1 MMTAGESEAGV
12 GSEEKNISFIISQL
26 REITGIH
33 DNRLLQK
40 ALRVSNRDI
49 NQAVSFLT
57 DESAREPSYN
67 AIANEPDNELSRAT
81 ANQTRR
87 SVIDLANN
95 EKADLQK
102 AIALSLRESEKLQEE
117 AEVAGENLE
126 ANQVGETNTTESKV
140 GLKRKRCEVWGDS
153 PNPHDRKRE
162 DNWPVG
168 LKNVGNTCW
177 FSAVIQSLFQL
188 PKFRQLV
195 LNYTVPKNPHENCR
209 SHAEQRNL
217 AFMQELRCL
226 FALMVAS
233 MRKYIDPSNAV
244 DLLKDA
250 FRSSEAQQDVS
261 EFTHK
266 LLDWLED
273 AFQMAANT
281 KNSSKKSQNPMVELF
296 YGTFL
301 AEGIHDGK
309 MFSNIETFGQYPLQ
323 VNGFDDLHQC
333 LEGAMVVGEIE
344 TLQSDQSVTSGQE
357 NWFTKL
363 PPVLTF
369 ELSRFEFN
377 QSLGRPEKIHK
388 RLEFPHIIYLDRY
401 LHKNKELTR
410 SRREE
415 VKRLKEQ
422 STVLQQRLE
431 RYMHYGSGPERY
443 PLTDMLQYVWEFT
456 KTKPSSVSPT
466 QDVVGTPPP
475 RSQPNTNSASAM
487 QISSSELPIAKMPET
502 PSPLNTPQAQHA
514 AVHKPFT
521 QSRPPMEMPAHP
533 APRHITAEELMFFE
547 NCLQR
552 WRAEVEQDIADLKDS
567 ITQITQSIDQMYMDS
582 SMCQVPYR
590 LHAVLVHEGQASA
603 GHYWAYTFDHSQ
615 NMWLKYN
622 DVSVAESSWEELQR
636 DSYGGSRNASA
647 YCLMYINDNIPQLIA
662 EGTDA
667 ETGQILEA
675 IHTLPPELR
684 QYVCEDNQHFMQELE
699 EWNEEQVRKIP
710 QKELVPAAEVQ
721 EPAVTLA
728 EEQTVACQ
736 QNTCSASAKHAIL
749 VKEQTAQAIEKA
761 ATSYENAG
769 AEAALKEPNTEQE
782 TKETGEKTAL
792 EPDPEP
798 EPEPEPEAEV
808 ETEAEAEPELEPEPK
823 QEPTREQEQPESTG
837 TQISE
842 VEIPNVGKVMVRHD
856 ADGYNEEEMLSPAM
870 QGIIL
875 AIVKS
880 REVYDRDGAEAGLIK
895 AFHEEY
901 SRLFDLAKD
910 KPTPQNDPRLQHV
923 LVYFFQNKASKRVIE
938 RTLLEQFAD
947 KNLSYD
953 ERSISIMKVAQSKL
967 KLIGPSDMDMQ
978 EYKEWHEDYSL
989 FRKVSVYLLTGL
1001 ECYQNGKCRES
1012 LTYLVHA
1019 YHSNLKLLKNGKNRG
1034 IDETLIAYYRRKCLL
1049 ELNACAADLF
1059 ESGDEN
1065 NVAEG
1070 LSIMNELVI
1079 PCMHLIVTNELSKED
1094 LAAVEM
1100 MRNHWCSYLGE
1111 DMDSQLQEK
1120 LTEFLPR
1127 LLDCSA
1133 EVRILR
1139 EPPKI
1144 RPNSPHDLCNR
1155 FAAVMESIHSTS
1167 PVTVK

>member
-1 MMTAGESEAGV
+1 MVVS
-12 GSEEKNISFIISQL
+12 KCRNLDRNICFIINQL

-40 ALRVSNRDI
+40 ALQVSNRDV

-57 DESAREPSYN
+57 DESAREPGYGATAS
-67 AIANEPDNELSRAT
+67 EPDNKSSGAT
-81 ANQTRR
+81 GSLPRG
-87 SVIDLANN
+87 SVIDLTND
-95 EKADLQK
+95 EKEDLQK
-102 AIALSLRESEKLQEE
+102 AIALSLRESEKLQKE
-117 AEVAGENLE
+117 AEIAAENQDTNQAGD
-126 ANQVGETNTTESKV
+126 TNASESKV

-162 DNWPVG
+162 DKWPVG

-188 PKFRQLV
+188 PEFRRLV
-195 LNYTVPKNPHENCR
+195 LNYTIPENPQENCR

-233 MRKYIDPSNAV
+233 KRKYIDPSNAV

-273 AFQMAANT
+273 AFQMATNR
-281 KNSSKKSQNPMVELF
+281 KNSHKKSQNPMVELF

-323 VNGFDDLHQC
+323 VNGFNDLHEC

-344 TLQSDQSVTSGQE
+344 TLHSDQSVTSGQE

-388 RLEFPHIIYLDRY
+388 KLEFPHIIYMDRY

-410 SRREE
+410 NRREE

-422 STVLQQRLE
+422 STALQQRLE
-431 RYMHYGSGPERY
+431 RYMNYGSGPERY
-443 PLTDMLQYVWEFT
+443 PLADMLQYVWEFT
-456 KTKPSSVSPT
+456 KTKPSCVPPT
-466 QDVVGTPPP
+466 QDIVGTLPTPAT
-475 RSQPNTNSASAM
+475 RCHPNTASGM
-487 QISSSELPIAKMPET
+487 QISSSESLIAETPET
-502 PSPLNTPQAQHA
+502 TRPPSTPQPPHA
-514 AVHKPFT
+514 TVHKPFT
-521 QSRPPMEMPAHP
+521 QTRPPMEMQAHP
-533 APRHITAEELMFFE
+533 APRHITAEELKFFE

-552 WRAEVEQDIADLKDS
+552 WRTEVEHDIADLKDS
-567 ITQITQSIDQMYMDS
+567 ITQISQSVEQMYMDS
-582 SMCQVPYR
+582 LVCQVPYR

-603 GHYWAYTFDHSQ
+603 GHYWAYIYDHSQ
-615 NMWLKYN
+615 SMWLKYN

-647 YCLMYINDNIPQLIA
+647 YCLMYINDNLPQLIA
-662 EGTDA
+662 EDTDV
-667 ETGQILEA
+667 ETGQILKA
-675 IHTLPPELR
+675 IHALPPELR
-684 QYVCEDNQHFMQELE
+684 QYVREDNQHFIQELD

-710 QKELVPAAEVQ
+710 QKELIATEEVQ
-721 EPAVTLA
+721 EPVVTLK
-728 EEQTVACQ
+728 EEEVVTCQ
-736 QNTCSASAKHAIL
+736 QNTCSVSAKHAAM

-761 ATSYENAG
+761 ATSYQSAG
-769 AEAALKEPNTEQE
+769 AEAALKESDTEQE
-782 TKETGEKTAL
+782 TRDTAV
-792 EPDPEP
+792 EP
-798 EPEPEPEAEV
+798 EPEPA
-808 ETEAEAEPELEPEPK
+808 
-823 QEPTREQEQPESTG
+823 REQVQQPESTA

-842 VEIPNVGKVMVRHD
+842 VEIPNVGTVTVRHD

-875 AIVKS
+875 AIAKS
-880 REVYDRDGAEAGLIK
+880 REVYDRDGAEAGFRK

-923 LVYFFQNKASKRVIE
+923 LIYFFQNKASKRVIE

-1034 IDETLIAYYRRKCLL
+1034 IDDTLIAYYRRKCLL

-1059 ESGDEN
+1059 ESGNEN
-1065 NVAEG
+1065 DVAEG
-1070 LSIMNELVI
+1070 FSIMNDMVI
-1079 PCMHLIVTNELSKED
+1079 PCMHLIVTNELAKED

-1111 DMDSQLQEK
+1111 DMDSRLQEK

>member
-1 MMTAGESEAGV
+1 MTAGESQSGAS
-12 GSEEKNISFIISQL
+12 SEDKNVCLVISQL

-33 DNRLLQK
+33 DTWLLQK
-40 ALRVSNRDI
+40 ALQVSNGDI

-57 DESAREPSYN
+57 DESAREPGYG
-67 AIANEPDNELSRAT
+67 AAANEPDAESSGVTDSQSRG
-81 ANQTRR
+81 
-87 SVIDLANN
+87 SVIDLTSD
-95 EKADLQK
+95 EKEDLQK
-102 AIALSLRESEKLQEE
+102 AIALSLRENKKLEKE
-117 AEVAGENLE
+117 AETAAENQDP
-126 ANQVGETNTTESKV
+126 NQVGDTNTGESKA
-140 GLKRKRCEVWGDS
+140 GLKRKRCEAWGDS

-162 DNWPVG
+162 DQWPVG

-195 LNYTVPKNPHENCR
+195 LNYTVSENPHGNCR
-209 SHAEQRNL
+209 NHTEQRNL
-217 AFMQELRCL
+217 AFMQELRYL

-233 MRKYIDPSNAV
+233 KRKYVDPSNAV
-244 DLLKDA
+244 ELLKDA

-273 AFQMAANT
+273 AFQMAASIT
-281 KNSSKKSQNPMVELF
+281 NSHKKSQNPMVELF

-323 VNGFDDLHQC
+323 VNGFNDLHEC

-344 TLQSDQSVTSGQE
+344 TLHSDPSVTSGQE

-388 RLEFPHIIYLDRY
+388 KLEFPHIIYMDRY

-431 RYMHYGSGPERY
+431 RYMNYGSGPDRF
-443 PLTDMLQYVWEFT
+443 PLADMLQYVWEFT
-456 KTKPSSVSPT
+456 KTKPSCVPPT
-466 QDVVGTPPP
+466 QDIAGTPTTPP
-475 RSQPNTNSASAM
+475 TRSHPNANMASAM
-487 QISSSELPIAKMPET
+487 QISSSESPITETPET
-502 PSPLNTPQAQHA
+502 ASPASTLQPQRAT
-514 AVHKPFT
+514 VHKPFT
-521 QSRPPMEMPAHP
+521 QTRPPMEMPAHP
-533 APRHITAEELMFFE
+533 APRHITAEELNFLE

-552 WRAEVEQDIADLKDS
+552 WRAEVEHDIADLKDS
-567 ITQITQSIDQMYMDS
+567 ITQIAQSIEQMYSDS
-582 SMCQVPYR
+582 LMCQVPYR

-603 GHYWAYTFDHSQ
+603 GHYWAYIYDHSQ

-622 DVSVAESSWEELQR
+622 DVSVAESSWEELQQ

-647 YCLMYINDNIPQLIA
+647 YCLMYIDDNLPQLIA
-662 EGTDA
+662 EDTDV
-667 ETGQILEA
+667 ETGQILKA
-675 IHTLPPELR
+675 IHALPPELR
-684 QYVCEDNQHFMQELE
+684 QYVREDNRHFMQELD

-721 EPAVTLA
+721 EPPVTLTK
-728 EEQTVACQ
+728 EQTVACQ
-736 QNTCSASAKHAIL
+736 QSTCSASAKHAVM

-769 AEAALKEPNTEQE
+769 AEAALKE
-782 TKETGEKTAL
+782 
-792 EPDPEP
+792 
-798 EPEPEPEAEV
+798 
-808 ETEAEAEPELEPEPK
+808 
-823 QEPTREQEQPESTG
+823 
-837 TQISE
+837 
-842 VEIPNVGKVMVRHD
+842 
-856 ADGYNEEEMLSPAM
+856 
-870 QGIIL
+870 
-875 AIVKS
+875 
-880 REVYDRDGAEAGLIK
+880 

-1034 IDETLIAYYRRKCLL
+1034 IDEMLIAYYRRKCLL
-1049 ELNACAADLF
+1049 ELNARAADLF

-1065 NVAEG
+1065 DVAEG
-1070 LSIMNELVI
+1070 LSIMNDLVI

-1111 DMDSQLQEK
+1111 DMDSRLQEK

>member
-1 MMTAGESEAGV
+1 MTAGESRPEQNGE
-12 GSEEKNISFIISQL
+12 GKNSCLIISQL
-26 REITGIH
+26 REITGVH

-40 ALRVSNRDI
+40 ALQVSNGDI

-57 DESAREPSYN
+57 DESAREPDYG
-67 AIANEPDNELSRAT
+67 ATATEPDSECSGTTDNHSRS
-81 ANQTRR
+81 
-87 SVIDLANN
+87 SVIDLTGD
-95 EKADLQK
+95 EKEDLQK
-102 AIALSLRESEKLQEE
+102 AIALSLKESNKLQKD
-117 AEVAGENLE
+117 AGIAIENRDPNQAGD
-126 ANQVGETNTTESKV
+126 ANAAESKA
-140 GLKRKRCEVWGDS
+140 GLKRKRCEAWGDS

-162 DNWPVG
+162 DQWPVG

-188 PKFRQLV
+188 PVFRRLV
-195 LNYTVPKNPHENCR
+195 LSYKVPENPHENCR
-209 SHAEQRNL
+209 SRTELRNL

-233 MRKYIDPSNAV
+233 KRKYVDPSNAV

-250 FRSSEAQQDVS
+250 FRSAEAQQDVS

-273 AFQMAANT
+273 SFQLAAST
-281 KNSSKKSQNPMVELF
+281 KNSCKTSQNPMVELF

-323 VNGFDDLHQC
+323 VNGFNDLHEC

-344 TLQSDQSVTSGQE
+344 TLHSDQSVRSGQE

-388 RLEFPHIIYLDRY
+388 KLEFPHIIYMDRY

-415 VKRLKEQ
+415 VKKLKEQ
-422 STVLQQRLE
+422 STVLLQRLE
-431 RYMHYGSGPERY
+431 RYMNYGSGPSRF
-443 PLTDMLQYVWEFT
+443 PLADMLQYVWEFAST
-456 KTKPSSVSPT
+456 QPSSIPPT
-466 QDVVGTPPP
+466 QDATIISPPKP
-475 RSQPNTNSASAM
+475 QPDTNVALPMPVSHSELNAELPGSASTT
-487 QISSSELPIAKMPET
+487 S
-502 PSPLNTPQAQHA
+502 TPQLQRATL
-514 AVHKPFT
+514 HKPFT
-521 QSRPPMEMPAHP
+521 QTKPPMEMPAHP
-533 APRHITAEELMFFE
+533 APRHITAEELTFLE

-552 WRAEVEQDIADLKDS
+552 WRAEVEHDIADLKNKIIQIKHS
-567 ITQITQSIDQMYMDS
+567 IEQMYMDS
-582 SMCQVPYR
+582 LMCQVPYR

-603 GHYWAYTFDHSQ
+603 GHYWAYIYDHSKKI
-615 NMWLKYN
+615 WLKYN
-622 DVSVAESSWEELQR
+622 DVSVSVSSWEELQR

-647 YCLMYINDNIPQLIA
+647 YCLMYINDNLPQLIA
-662 EGTDA
+662 EDTDV
-667 ETGQILEA
+667 ETGQILRS
-675 IHTLPPELR
+675 IHALPLELVEFVR
-684 QYVCEDNQHFMQELE
+684 EDNQHFLQELE
-699 EWNEEQVRKIP
+699 EWNDEQVRKIP
-710 QKELVPAAEVQ
+710 QKELVPMPQVQ
-721 EPAVTLA
+721 EPTDSAT
-728 EEQTVACQ
+728 EEQTVASQ
-736 QNTCSASAKHAIL
+736 QSTCSASAKHAVM
-749 VKEQTAQAIEKA
+749 VKDQTAQAIEKA
-761 ATSYENAG
+761 ATSYENVG
-769 AEAALKEPNTEQE
+769 AEAALKE
-782 TKETGEKTAL
+782 
-792 EPDPEP
+792 
-798 EPEPEPEAEV
+798 
-808 ETEAEAEPELEPEPK
+808 
-823 QEPTREQEQPESTG
+823 
-837 TQISE
+837 
-842 VEIPNVGKVMVRHD
+842 
-856 ADGYNEEEMLSPAM
+856 
-870 QGIIL
+870 
-875 AIVKS
+875 
-880 REVYDRDGAEAGLIK
+880 

-953 ERSISIMKVAQSKL
+953 ERSISIMKVAQTKL

-989 FRKVSVYLLTGL
+989 FRKVSVYFLTGL

-1034 IDETLIAYYRRKCLL
+1034 VDEALIAFYRRKCLL
-1049 ELNACAADLF
+1049 ELNAYAANLF
-1059 ESGDEN
+1059 ESGSESD
-1065 NVAEG
+1065 VAEG
-1070 LSIMNELVI
+1070 LSIMNDLVI

-1111 DMDSQLQEK
+1111 DMDSHLQEK

-1127 LLDCSA
+1127 LLDCSV

>member
-1 MMTAGESEAGV
+1 MTAGESRAERSV
-12 GSEEKNISFIISQL
+12 DNNKTSCLIISQL
-26 REITGIH
+26 REITGVH
-33 DNRLLQK
+33 NNQLLQK
-40 ALRVSNRDI
+40 AIQISGGDI

-57 DESAREPSYN
+57 GESAREPDDGVS
-67 AIANEPDNELSRAT
+67 ANEAESESSGATDNQSRG
-81 ANQTRR
+81 
-87 SVIDLANN
+87 SVIDLTGD
-95 EKADLQK
+95 EKEDLQK
-102 AIALSLRESEKLQEE
+102 AIALSLRDSDKKESGT
-117 AEVAGENLE
+117 GENQDLDQ
-126 ANQVGETNTTESKV
+126 AGDVSGGESKA
-140 GLKRKRCEVWGDS
+140 GLKRRRCEAWGDS
-153 PNPHDRKRE
+153 PNPHDRKR
-162 DNWPVG
+162 DDKWPVG

-188 PKFRQLV
+188 PVFRRLV
-195 LNYTVPKNPHENCR
+195 LSYKVPQNLHQACR
-209 SHAEQRNL
+209 SHTELRNL

-233 MRKYIDPSNAV
+233 KRKYADPSSAV
-244 DLLKDA
+244 ELLKDA

-273 AFQMAANT
+273 AFQLTASA
-281 KNSSKKSQNPMVELF
+281 KNLHKKTQNPMVELF

-323 VNGFDDLHQC
+323 VNGFDDLHEC

-344 TLQSDQSVTSGQE
+344 TLHSDQSVRSGQE

-388 RLEFPHIIYLDRY
+388 KLEFPGIVYMDRY

-415 VKRLKEQ
+415 VKMLKEQ

-431 RYMHYGSGPERY
+431 RYLNYGSGRSGF
-443 PLTDMLQYVWEFT
+443 PLADMLQYVWEFAS
-456 KTKPSSVSPT
+456 TKPSIVPPT
-466 QDVVGTPPP
+466 QDTVATSLPKTPPDTSLTLPVQTSLAELTAAEPAEDTGPVGT
-475 RSQPNTNSASAM
+475 
-487 QISSSELPIAKMPET
+487 
-502 PSPLNTPQAQHA
+502 AQLQRA
-514 AVHKPFT
+514 TLHKPFT
-521 QSRPPMEMPAHP
+521 QSNPPMEMPAHP
-533 APRHITAEELMFFE
+533 APRNITAHELAFLD

-552 WRAEVEQDIADLKDS
+552 WRAEVENDITDLKNK
-567 ITQITQSIDQMYMDS
+567 INEIKHSIDQMYTDS
-582 SMCQVPYR
+582 LMCQVPYR

-603 GHYWAYTFDHSQ
+603 GHYWAYIYDHSE

-622 DVSVAESSWEELQR
+622 DLLVAVSSWDELQR

-647 YCLMYINDNIPQLIA
+647 YCLMYINDNLPQLIA
-662 EGTDA
+662 EDTDV
-667 ETGQILEA
+667 ETGQSLRS
-675 IHTLPPELR
+675 IHTLPPELVE
-684 QYVCEDNQHFMQELE
+684 YVREDNRHFMQELE
-699 EWNEEQVRKIP
+699 EWNDEQVRKIP
-710 QKELVPAAEVQ
+710 QKELVAMSAEQ
-721 EPAVTLA
+721 EAGGSTA
-728 EEQTVACQ
+728 EEESVASQQT
-736 QNTCSASAKHAIL
+736 TCCASAKHAVM
-749 VKEQTAQAIEKA
+749 VKDQTAQAIEKA
-761 ATSYENAG
+761 ATSYENVG
-769 AEAALKEPNTEQE
+769 AKAALKE
-782 TKETGEKTAL
+782 
-792 EPDPEP
+792 
-798 EPEPEPEAEV
+798 
-808 ETEAEAEPELEPEPK
+808 
-823 QEPTREQEQPESTG
+823 
-837 TQISE
+837 
-842 VEIPNVGKVMVRHD
+842 
-856 ADGYNEEEMLSPAM
+856 
-870 QGIIL
+870 
-875 AIVKS
+875 
-880 REVYDRDGAEAGLIK
+880 

-910 KPTPQNDPRLQHV
+910 EPTPQNDPRLQHV
-923 LVYFFQNKASKRVIE
+923 LVYFFQNEASKRVIE

-953 ERSISIMKVAQSKL
+953 ERSISIMKVAQTKL
-967 KLIGPSDMDMQ
+967 NLIGPSDMDMK
-978 EYKEWHEDYSL
+978 EYKEWHDDYSL
-989 FRKVSVYLLTGL
+989 FRKVSVYFLTGL

-1019 YHSNLKLLKNGKNRG
+1019 YHSNLKLLKNGKKRG
-1034 IDETLIAYYRRKCLL
+1034 VDETLIGYYRRKCLL
-1049 ELNACAADLF
+1049 ELNAHAAQLF
-1059 ESGDEN
+1059 ESGNESD
-1065 NVAEG
+1065 VAEG
-1070 LSIMNELVI
+1070 LSIMNDQVI
-1079 PCMHLIVTNELSKED
+1079 PCMHLIVNHELSEED
-1094 LAAVEM
+1094 LGAVEM
-1100 MRNHWCSYLGE
+1100 MRNHWCSFLGE
-1111 DMDSQLQEK
+1111 DMDSHLQEK

>member
-67 AIANEPDNELSRAT
+67 AIANEPDNESSRAT

-188 PKFRQLV
+188 PRFRQLV

-487 QISSSELPIAKMPET
+487 QISSSELPIAKIPET

-547 NCLQR
+547 SCLQR

-710 QKELVPAAEVQ
+710 QKELVPTAEVQ
-721 EPAVTLA
+721 EPAVTLTK
-728 EEQTVACQ
+728 EQTVACQ

-769 AEAALKEPNTEQE
+769 AEAALKE
-782 TKETGEKTAL
+782 
-792 EPDPEP
+792 
-798 EPEPEPEAEV
+798 
-808 ETEAEAEPELEPEPK
+808 
-823 QEPTREQEQPESTG
+823 
-837 TQISE
+837 
-842 VEIPNVGKVMVRHD
+842 
-856 ADGYNEEEMLSPAM
+856 
-870 QGIIL
+870 
-875 AIVKS
+875 
-880 REVYDRDGAEAGLIK
+880 

-1065 NVAEG
+1065 SVAEG

-1111 DMDSQLQEK
+1111 DMDSRLQEK

>member
-1 MMTAGESEAGV
+1 MTAGESRPEQTG
-12 GSEEKNISFIISQL
+12 EEKNSCLIISQL
-26 REITGIH
+26 REITGVH
-33 DNRLLQK
+33 DNWLLQK
-40 ALRVSNRDI
+40 ALQVSNGDI

-57 DESAREPSYN
+57 DESAREPDYG
-67 AIANEPDNELSRAT
+67 ATATEPDSECSGTTDNHSRS
-81 ANQTRR
+81 
-87 SVIDLANN
+87 SVIDLTGD
-95 EKADLQK
+95 EKEDLQK
-102 AIALSLRESEKLQEE
+102 AIALSLKESNKLQKE
-117 AEVAGENLE
+117 AGIAVENQDPNQAGD
-126 ANQVGETNTTESKV
+126 ANAAESKA

-162 DNWPVG
+162 DQWPVG

-188 PKFRQLV
+188 PVFRRLV
-195 LNYTVPKNPHENCR
+195 LSYKVPENPHENCR
-209 SHAEQRNL
+209 SRTELRNL

-233 MRKYIDPSNAV
+233 KRKYVDPSNAV

-250 FRSSEAQQDVS
+250 FRSAEAQQQDVS

-273 AFQMAANT
+273 SFQLAAST
-281 KNSSKKSQNPMVELF
+281 KNSCKTTQNPMVELF

-323 VNGFDDLHQC
+323 VNGFNDLHEC

-344 TLQSDQSVTSGQE
+344 TLHSDQSVRSGQE

-388 RLEFPHIIYLDRY
+388 KLEFPHIIYMDRY

-415 VKRLKEQ
+415 VKKLKEQ
-422 STVLQQRLE
+422 SAVLLQRLE
-431 RYMHYGSGPERY
+431 RYMNYGSGPSRF
-443 PLTDMLQYVWEFT
+443 PLADMLQYVWEFAST
-456 KTKPSSVSPT
+456 QPSSMPPT
-466 QDVVGTPPP
+466 QDATITPPP
-475 RSQPNTNSASAM
+475 KPQPDTNVALPMPVSHSELTNAELPESASPT
-487 QISSSELPIAKMPET
+487 S
-502 PSPLNTPQAQHA
+502 TPQLQRATL
-514 AVHKPFT
+514 HKPFT
-521 QSRPPMEMPAHP
+521 QTKPPMEMPAHP
-533 APRHITAEELMFFE
+533 APRHITAEELTFLE

-552 WRAEVEQDIADLKDS
+552 WRAEVEHDIADLKNK
-567 ITQITQSIDQMYMDS
+567 ITQIKHSIEQMYTDS
-582 SMCQVPYR
+582 LMCQVPYR

-603 GHYWAYTFDHSQ
+603 GHYWAYIYDHSKKI
-615 NMWLKYN
+615 WLKYN
-622 DVSVAESSWEELQR
+622 DVSVSVSSWEELQR

-647 YCLMYINDNIPQLIA
+647 YCLMYINDNLPQLIA
-662 EGTDA
+662 EDTDV
-667 ETGQILEA
+667 ETGQILRS
-675 IHTLPPELR
+675 IHALPPELVEF
-684 QYVCEDNQHFMQELE
+684 VCEDNQHFLQELE
-699 EWNEEQVRKIP
+699 EWNDEQVRKIP
-710 QKELVPAAEVQ
+710 QKELVPMPQVQ
-721 EPAVTLA
+721 EPTGSAT
-728 EEQTVACQ
+728 EEQTVASQ
-736 QNTCSASAKHAIL
+736 QSTCSASAKHAVM
-749 VKEQTAQAIEKA
+749 VKDQTAQAIEKA
-761 ATSYENAG
+761 ATSYENVG
-769 AEAALKEPNTEQE
+769 AEAALKE
-782 TKETGEKTAL
+782 
-792 EPDPEP
+792 
-798 EPEPEPEAEV
+798 
-808 ETEAEAEPELEPEPK
+808 
-823 QEPTREQEQPESTG
+823 
-837 TQISE
+837 
-842 VEIPNVGKVMVRHD
+842 
-856 ADGYNEEEMLSPAM
+856 
-870 QGIIL
+870 
-875 AIVKS
+875 
-880 REVYDRDGAEAGLIK
+880 

-953 ERSISIMKVAQSKL
+953 ERSISIMKVAQTKL

-989 FRKVSVYLLTGL
+989 FRKVSVYFLTGL

-1019 YHSNLKLLKNGKNRG
+1019 YHSNLKLLKNGENRG
-1034 IDETLIAYYRRKCLL
+1034 VDEALIAFYRRKCLL
-1049 ELNACAADLF
+1049 ELNAYAANLF
-1059 ESGDEN
+1059 ESGSESD
-1065 NVAEG
+1065 VAEG
-1070 LSIMNELVI
+1070 LSIMNDLVI

-1111 DMDSQLQEK
+1111 DMDSHLQEK

-1127 LLDCSA
+1127 LLDCSV

>member
-1 MMTAGESEAGV
+1 MTAGESRPEHSG
-12 GSEEKNISFIISQL
+12 EEKNGCLIISQL
-26 REITGIH
+26 REITGVH

-40 ALRVSNRDI
+40 ALQVSNGDI

-57 DESAREPSYN
+57 DESAREPDYG
-67 AIANEPDNELSRAT
+67 ATANEPDSECSGATDNQSRG
-81 ANQTRR
+81 
-87 SVIDLANN
+87 SVIDLTGD
-95 EKADLQK
+95 EKEDLQK
-102 AIALSLRESEKLQEE
+102 AIALSLKESDKLQKE
-117 AEVAGENLE
+117 AGIVVENQDLNQAGDANAGE
-126 ANQVGETNTTESKV
+126 SKA
-140 GLKRKRCEVWGDS
+140 GLKRKRCEAWGDS

-162 DNWPVG
+162 DKWPVG

-188 PKFRQLV
+188 PVFRRLV
-195 LNYTVPKNPHENCR
+195 LSYKVPENPHENCR
-209 SHAEQRNL
+209 SHTELRNL

-226 FALMVAS
+226 FALLVAS
-233 MRKYIDPSNAV
+233 KRKYVDPSNAV
-244 DLLKDA
+244 ELLKDA

-273 AFQMAANT
+273 AFQLAAST
-281 KNSSKKSQNPMVELF
+281 KNLHKKLQNPMVELF

-323 VNGFDDLHQC
+323 VNGFNDLHEC

-344 TLQSDQSVTSGQE
+344 TLHSDQSVRSGQE

-388 RLEFPHIIYLDRY
+388 KLEFPHIIYMDRY

-415 VKRLKEQ
+415 VKKLKEQ

-431 RYMHYGSGPERY
+431 RYMNYGSGPSRF
-443 PLTDMLQYVWEFT
+443 PLADMLQYVWEFAS
-456 KTKPSSVSPT
+456 TKPSSVPPT
-466 QDVVGTPPP
+466 QDAVMTSPPKQ
-475 RSQPNTNSASAM
+475 QPDTNVALPL
-487 QISSSELPIAKMPET
+487 QISVSELTTAELPET
-502 PSPLNTPQAQHA
+502 ASPASPTSTPQLQRATL
-514 AVHKPFT
+514 HKPFT
-521 QSRPPMEMPAHP
+521 QTKPPMEMPAHP
-533 APRHITAEELMFFE
+533 APRHITAEEFTFLDS
-547 NCLQR
+547 CLQR
-552 WRAEVEQDIADLKDS
+552 WRAEVELDIADLKNR
-567 ITQITQSIDQMYMDS
+567 ITQIKHSIEQMYMDS
-582 SMCQVPYR
+582 LMCQVPYR

-603 GHYWAYTFDHSQ
+603 GHYWAYIYDHSEKI
-615 NMWLKYN
+615 WLKYN
-622 DVSVAESSWEELQR
+622 DVSVAVSSWEELQR

-647 YCLMYINDNIPQLIA
+647 YCLMYINDNLPQLIA
-662 EGTDA
+662 EDTDV
-667 ETGQILEA
+667 ETGQILRS
-675 IHTLPPELR
+675 IHALPPELVAFVR
-684 QYVCEDNQHFMQELE
+684 EDNRRFMQELE
-699 EWNEEQVRKIP
+699 EWNDEQVRKIP
-710 QKELVPAAEVQ
+710 QKELVPMAQVQ
-721 EPAVTLA
+721 EPTDSAT
-728 EEQTVACQ
+728 EEQTVASQ
-736 QNTCSASAKHAIL
+736 QSTCSASAKHAVM
-749 VKEQTAQAIEKA
+749 VKDQTAQAIEKA
-761 ATSYENAG
+761 ATSYENVG
-769 AEAALKEPNTEQE
+769 AEAALK
-782 TKETGEKTAL
+782 
-792 EPDPEP
+792 
-798 EPEPEPEAEV
+798 
-808 ETEAEAEPELEPEPK
+808 
-823 QEPTREQEQPESTG
+823 
-837 TQISE
+837 
-842 VEIPNVGKVMVRHD
+842 
-856 ADGYNEEEMLSPAM
+856 EEMLSPAM

-875 AIVKS
+875 AIAKS
-880 REVYDRDGAEAGLIK
+880 RQVYDRDGAEAGLIK

-923 LVYFFQNKASKRVIE
+923 LIYFFQNKASKRVIE

-953 ERSISIMKVAQSKL
+953 ERSISIMKVAQTKL

-1034 IDETLIAYYRRKCLL
+1034 VDETLIAFYRRKCLL
-1049 ELNACAADLF
+1049 ELNAHAAHLF
-1059 ESGDEN
+1059 ESGNESD
-1065 NVAEG
+1065 VAEG
-1070 LSIMNELVI
+1070 LSIMNDLVI

-1111 DMDSQLQEK
+1111 DMDSHLQEK

-1127 LLDCSA
+1127 LLDCSV

>member
-1 MMTAGESEAGV
+1 MTAGESRPEQTG
-12 GSEEKNISFIISQL
+12 EEKNSCLIISQL
-26 REITGIH
+26 REITGVH

-40 ALRVSNRDI
+40 ALQVSNGDI

-57 DESAREPSYN
+57 DESAREPDYG
-67 AIANEPDNELSRAT
+67 ATATEPDSECSGTTDNHSRS
-81 ANQTRR
+81 
-87 SVIDLANN
+87 SVIDLTGD
-95 EKADLQK
+95 EKEDLQK
-102 AIALSLRESEKLQEE
+102 AIALSLKESNKLQKE
-117 AEVAGENLE
+117 AGIAVENQDPSQAGD
-126 ANQVGETNTTESKV
+126 ANAAESKA

-162 DNWPVG
+162 DQWPVG

-188 PKFRQLV
+188 PVFRRLV
-195 LNYTVPKNPHENCR
+195 LSYKVPENPHENCR
-209 SHAEQRNL
+209 SRTELRNL

-233 MRKYIDPSNAV
+233 KRKYVDPSNAV

-250 FRSSEAQQDVS
+250 FRSAEAQQDVS

-273 AFQMAANT
+273 SFQLAAST
-281 KNSSKKSQNPMVELF
+281 KNSCKTTQNPMVELF

-323 VNGFDDLHQC
+323 VNGFNDLHEC

-344 TLQSDQSVTSGQE
+344 TLHSDQSVRSGQE

-388 RLEFPHIIYLDRY
+388 KLEFPHIIYMDRY

-415 VKRLKEQ
+415 VKKLKEQ
-422 STVLQQRLE
+422 SAVLLQRLE
-431 RYMHYGSGPERY
+431 RYMNYGSGPSRF
-443 PLTDMLQYVWEFT
+443 PLADMLQYVWEFAST
-456 KTKPSSVSPT
+456 QPSSMPPT
-466 QDVVGTPPP
+466 QDATITSPPKP
-475 RSQPNTNSASAM
+475 QPDTNVALPMPVSHSELTNAELPESASPT
-487 QISSSELPIAKMPET
+487 S
-502 PSPLNTPQAQHA
+502 TPQLQRATL
-514 AVHKPFT
+514 HKPFT
-521 QSRPPMEMPAHP
+521 QTKPPMEMPAHP
-533 APRHITAEELMFFE
+533 APRHITAEELTFLE

-552 WRAEVEQDIADLKDS
+552 WRAEVEHDIADLKNK
-567 ITQITQSIDQMYMDS
+567 ITQIKHSIEQMYTDS
-582 SMCQVPYR
+582 LMCQVPYR

-603 GHYWAYTFDHSQ
+603 GHYWAYIYDHSKKI
-615 NMWLKYN
+615 WLKYN
-622 DVSVAESSWEELQR
+622 DVSVSVSSWEELQR

-647 YCLMYINDNIPQLIA
+647 YCLMYINDNLPQLIA
-662 EGTDA
+662 EDTDV
-667 ETGQILEA
+667 ETGQILRS
-675 IHTLPPELR
+675 IHALPPELVEF
-684 QYVCEDNQHFMQELE
+684 VCEDNRHFLQELE
-699 EWNEEQVRKIP
+699 EWNDEQVRKIP
-710 QKELVPAAEVQ
+710 QKELVPMPQVQ
-721 EPAVTLA
+721 EPTGSAT
-728 EEQTVACQ
+728 EEQTVASQ
-736 QNTCSASAKHAIL
+736 QSTCSASAKHAVM
-749 VKEQTAQAIEKA
+749 VKDQTAQAIEKA
-761 ATSYENAG
+761 ATSYENVG
-769 AEAALKEPNTEQE
+769 AEAALKE
-782 TKETGEKTAL
+782 
-792 EPDPEP
+792 
-798 EPEPEPEAEV
+798 
-808 ETEAEAEPELEPEPK
+808 
-823 QEPTREQEQPESTG
+823 
-837 TQISE
+837 
-842 VEIPNVGKVMVRHD
+842 
-856 ADGYNEEEMLSPAM
+856 
-870 QGIIL
+870 
-875 AIVKS
+875 
-880 REVYDRDGAEAGLIK
+880 

-953 ERSISIMKVAQSKL
+953 ERSISIMKVAQTKL

-989 FRKVSVYLLTGL
+989 FRKVSVYFLTGL

-1034 IDETLIAYYRRKCLL
+1034 VDEALIAFYRRKCLL
-1049 ELNACAADLF
+1049 ELNAYAANLF
-1059 ESGDEN
+1059 ESGSESD
-1065 NVAEG
+1065 VAEG
-1070 LSIMNELVI
+1070 LSIMNDLVI

-1111 DMDSQLQEK
+1111 DMDSHLQEK

-1127 LLDCSA
+1127 LLDCSV

>member
-1 MMTAGESEAGV
+1 MTAGESQPGQS
-12 GSEEKNISFIISQL
+12 SEEKNDCLVISQL

-33 DNRLLQK
+33 DNRLLQQ
-40 ALRVSNRDI
+40 ALQVSSGDI

-57 DESAREPSYN
+57 DESAREPGYG
-67 AIANEPDNELSRAT
+67 ATANEPDDECSGATDHQSRG
-81 ANQTRR
+81 
-87 SVIDLANN
+87 SVIDLTGD

-102 AIALSLRESEKLQEE
+102 AIALSLRESKKLQKEDGIA
-117 AEVAGENLE
+117 AENQDPNQAGDANAGEGK
-126 ANQVGETNTTESKV
+126 A
-140 GLKRKRCEVWGDS
+140 GLKRKRCEAWGDS

-162 DNWPVG
+162 DKWPVG

-188 PKFRQLV
+188 PEFRRLV
-195 LNYTVPKNPHENCR
+195 LNYTVPESPHENSR
-209 SHAEQRNL
+209 SHTEQRNL

-233 MRKYIDPSNAV
+233 KRKYVDPSSAV
-244 DLLKDA
+244 ELLKDA

-273 AFQMAANT
+273 AFQMAANI
-281 KNSSKKSQNPMVELF
+281 KNSHKKSQNPMVELF

-323 VNGFDDLHQC
+323 VNGFNDLHEC
-333 LEGAMVVGEIE
+333 LGGAMVVGEIE
-344 TLQSDQSVTSGQE
+344 TLHSDQSVRSGQE

-388 RLEFPHIIYLDRY
+388 KLEFPHIIYMDRY

-415 VKRLKEQ
+415 VKKLKEQ

-431 RYMHYGSGPERY
+431 RYMNYGSGPDRF
-443 PLTDMLQYVWEFT
+443 PLADMLQYVWEFAS
-456 KTKPSSVSPT
+456 TKPSRVPPT
-466 QDVVGTPPP
+466 QDIMVTPPP
-475 RSQPNTNSASAM
+475 QPTRSQPNANVASPM
-487 QISSSELPIAKMPET
+487 QTSPSESTVAEPPET
-502 PSPLNTPQAQHA
+502 GSPPNTPQLQRSI
-514 AVHKPFT
+514 VHKPFT
-521 QSRPPMEMPAHP
+521 QTRPPMEMPAHP
-533 APRHITAEELMFFE
+533 APRHVTGEELDFLE
-547 NCLQR
+547 SCLQR
-552 WRAEVEQDIADLKDS
+552 WRGEVELDIADLKDS
-567 ITQITQSIDQMYMDS
+567 ITQIAQSVEQMYTDS
-582 SMCQVPYR
+582 LMCQVPYR

-603 GHYWAYTFDHSQ
+603 GHYWAYIYDHSQ
-615 NMWLKYN
+615 NIWLKYN
-622 DVSVAESSWEELQR
+622 DVSVVESSWEELQR

-647 YCLMYINDNIPQLIA
+647 YCLIYINDNLPQLIA
-662 EGTDA
+662 EDTDV
-667 ETGQILEA
+667 ETGQILKA
-675 IHTLPPELR
+675 IHALPPELR
-684 QYVCEDNQHFMQELE
+684 QYVREDNRHFMQELE
-699 EWNEEQVRKIP
+699 EWNEELVRKIP
-710 QKELVPAAEVQ
+710 QKELVPTAEVQ
-721 EPAVTLA
+721 EPLVTVT
-728 EEQTVACQ
+728 EEQTLACQ
-736 QNTCSASAKHAIL
+736 QSSCSASAEHAVM

-761 ATSYENAG
+761 AISYKNVG
-769 AEAALKEPNTEQE
+769 AEAAL
-782 TKETGEKTAL
+782 
-792 EPDPEP
+792 
-798 EPEPEPEAEV
+798 
-808 ETEAEAEPELEPEPK
+808 
-823 QEPTREQEQPESTG
+823 R
-837 TQISE
+837 
-842 VEIPNVGKVMVRHD
+842 
-856 ADGYNEEEMLSPAM
+856 EEMLSPAM
-870 QGIIL
+870 QGVIL
-875 AIVKS
+875 AIAKS
-880 REVYDRDGAEAGLIK
+880 RQVFDMDGPEAGLIK

-953 ERSISIMKVAQSKL
+953 ERSISIMKVAQTKL

-978 EYKEWHEDYSL
+978 EYKRWHEDYSL

-1019 YHSNLKLLKNGKNRG
+1019 FHSNLKLLKNGKNRG

-1049 ELNACAADLF
+1049 ELNANAADLF
-1059 ESGDEN
+1059 ESGDDSD
-1065 NVAEG
+1065 VAEG
-1070 LSIMNELVI
+1070 LSIMNDLVI

>member
-1 MMTAGESEAGV
+1 MTAGESRPEHSG
-12 GSEEKNISFIISQL
+12 EEKNGCLIISQL
-26 REITGIH
+26 REITGVH

-40 ALRVSNRDI
+40 ALQVSNGDI

-57 DESAREPSYN
+57 DESAREPDYG
-67 AIANEPDNELSRAT
+67 ATANEPDSECSGATDNQSRG
-81 ANQTRR
+81 
-87 SVIDLANN
+87 SVIDLTGD
-95 EKADLQK
+95 EKEDLQK
-102 AIALSLRESEKLQEE
+102 AIALSLKESDKLQKE
-117 AEVAGENLE
+117 AGIVVENQDLNQAGDANAGE
-126 ANQVGETNTTESKV
+126 SKA
-140 GLKRKRCEVWGDS
+140 GLKRKRCEAWGDS

-162 DNWPVG
+162 DKWPVG

-188 PKFRQLV
+188 PVFRRLV
-195 LNYTVPKNPHENCR
+195 LSYKVPENPHENCR
-209 SHAEQRNL
+209 SHTELRNL

-226 FALMVAS
+226 FALLVAS
-233 MRKYIDPSNAV
+233 KRKYVDPSNAV
-244 DLLKDA
+244 ELLKDA

-273 AFQMAANT
+273 AFQLAAST
-281 KNSSKKSQNPMVELF
+281 KNLHKKLQNPMVELF

-323 VNGFDDLHQC
+323 VNGFNDLHEC

-344 TLQSDQSVTSGQE
+344 TLHSDQSVRSGQE

-388 RLEFPHIIYLDRY
+388 KLEFPHIIYMDRY

-415 VKRLKEQ
+415 VKKLKEQ

-431 RYMHYGSGPERY
+431 RYMNYGSGPSRF
-443 PLTDMLQYVWEFT
+443 PLADMLQYVWEFAS
-456 KTKPSSVSPT
+456 TKPSSVPPT
-466 QDVVGTPPP
+466 QDAVMTSPPKQ
-475 RSQPNTNSASAM
+475 QPDTNVALPL
-487 QISSSELPIAKMPET
+487 QISVSELTTAELPET
-502 PSPLNTPQAQHA
+502 ASPASPTSTPQLQRATL
-514 AVHKPFT
+514 HKPFT
-521 QSRPPMEMPAHP
+521 QTKPPMEMPAHP
-533 APRHITAEELMFFE
+533 APRHITAEEFTFLDS
-547 NCLQR
+547 CLQR
-552 WRAEVEQDIADLKDS
+552 WRAEVELDIADLKNR
-567 ITQITQSIDQMYMDS
+567 ITQIKHSIEQMYMDS
-582 SMCQVPYR
+582 LMCQVPYR

-603 GHYWAYTFDHSQ
+603 GHYWAYIYDHSEKI
-615 NMWLKYN
+615 WLKYN
-622 DVSVAESSWEELQR
+622 DVSVAVSSWEELQR

-647 YCLMYINDNIPQLIA
+647 YCLMYINDNLPQLIA
-662 EGTDA
+662 EDTDV
-667 ETGQILEA
+667 ETGQILRS
-675 IHTLPPELR
+675 IHALPPELVAFVR
-684 QYVCEDNQHFMQELE
+684 EDNRRFMQELE
-699 EWNEEQVRKIP
+699 EWNDEQVRKIP
-710 QKELVPAAEVQ
+710 QKELVPMAQVQ
-721 EPAVTLA
+721 EPTDSAT
-728 EEQTVACQ
+728 EEQTVASQ
-736 QNTCSASAKHAIL
+736 QSTCSASAKHAVM
-749 VKEQTAQAIEKA
+749 VKDQTAQAIEKA
-761 ATSYENAG
+761 ATSYENVG
-769 AEAALKEPNTEQE
+769 AEAALKE
-782 TKETGEKTAL
+782 
-792 EPDPEP
+792 
-798 EPEPEPEAEV
+798 
-808 ETEAEAEPELEPEPK
+808 
-823 QEPTREQEQPESTG
+823 
-837 TQISE
+837 
-842 VEIPNVGKVMVRHD
+842 
-856 ADGYNEEEMLSPAM
+856 
-870 QGIIL
+870 
-875 AIVKS
+875 
-880 REVYDRDGAEAGLIK
+880 

-923 LVYFFQNKASKRVIE
+923 LIYFFQNKASKRVIE

-953 ERSISIMKVAQSKL
+953 ERSISIMKVAQTKL

-1034 IDETLIAYYRRKCLL
+1034 VDETLIAFYRRKCLL
-1049 ELNACAADLF
+1049 ELNAHAAHLF
-1059 ESGDEN
+1059 ESGNESD
-1065 NVAEG
+1065 VAEG
-1070 LSIMNELVI
+1070 LSIMNDLVI

-1111 DMDSQLQEK
+1111 DMDSHLQEK

-1127 LLDCSA
+1127 LLDCSV

>member
-1 MMTAGESEAGV
+1 MSLCSTLRFIFLQAFTVDQRSTIESR
-12 GSEEKNISFIISQL
+12 KNYTQTLTNNQLQKKNSCLIISQL
-26 REITGIH
+26 REITGVH

-40 ALRVSNRDI
+40 ALQVSNGDI

-57 DESAREPSYN
+57 DESAREPDYG
-67 AIANEPDNELSRAT
+67 ATATEPDSECSGTTDNHSRS
-81 ANQTRR
+81 
-87 SVIDLANN
+87 SVIDLTGD
-95 EKADLQK
+95 EKEDLQK
-102 AIALSLRESEKLQEE
+102 AIALSLKESNKLQKD
-117 AEVAGENLE
+117 AGIAIENRDPNQAGD
-126 ANQVGETNTTESKV
+126 ANAAESKA
-140 GLKRKRCEVWGDS
+140 GLKRKRCEAWGDS

-162 DNWPVG
+162 DQWPVG

-188 PKFRQLV
+188 PVFRRLV
-195 LNYTVPKNPHENCR
+195 LSYKVPENPHENCR
-209 SHAEQRNL
+209 SRTELRNL

-233 MRKYIDPSNAV
+233 KRKYVDPSNAV

-250 FRSSEAQQDVS
+250 FRSAEAQQDVS

-273 AFQMAANT
+273 SFQLAAST
-281 KNSSKKSQNPMVELF
+281 KNSCKTSQNPMVELF

-323 VNGFDDLHQC
+323 VNGFNDLHEC

-344 TLQSDQSVTSGQE
+344 TLHSDQSVRSGQE

-388 RLEFPHIIYLDRY
+388 KLEFPHIIYMDRY

-415 VKRLKEQ
+415 VKKLKEQ
-422 STVLQQRLE
+422 STVLLQRLE
-431 RYMHYGSGPERY
+431 RYMNYGSGPSRF
-443 PLTDMLQYVWEFT
+443 PLADMLQYVWEFAST
-456 KTKPSSVSPT
+456 QPSSIPPT
-466 QDVVGTPPP
+466 QDATIISPPKP
-475 RSQPNTNSASAM
+475 QPDTNVALPMPVSHSELNAELPGSASTT
-487 QISSSELPIAKMPET
+487 S
-502 PSPLNTPQAQHA
+502 TPQLQRATL
-514 AVHKPFT
+514 HKPFT
-521 QSRPPMEMPAHP
+521 QTKPPMEMPAHP
-533 APRHITAEELMFFE
+533 APRHITAEELTFLE

-552 WRAEVEQDIADLKDS
+552 WRAEVEHDIADLKNKIIQIKHS
-567 ITQITQSIDQMYMDS
+567 IEQMYMDS
-582 SMCQVPYR
+582 LMCQVPYR

-603 GHYWAYTFDHSQ
+603 GHYWAYIYDHSKKI
-615 NMWLKYN
+615 WLKYN
-622 DVSVAESSWEELQR
+622 DVSVSVSSWEELQR

-647 YCLMYINDNIPQLIA
+647 YCLMYINDNLPQLIA
-662 EGTDA
+662 EDTDV
-667 ETGQILEA
+667 ETGQILRS
-675 IHTLPPELR
+675 IHALPLELVEFVR
-684 QYVCEDNQHFMQELE
+684 EDNQHFLQELE
-699 EWNEEQVRKIP
+699 EWNDEQVRKIP
-710 QKELVPAAEVQ
+710 QKELVPMPQVQ
-721 EPAVTLA
+721 EPTDSAT
-728 EEQTVACQ
+728 EEQTVASQ
-736 QNTCSASAKHAIL
+736 QSTCSASAKHAVM
-749 VKEQTAQAIEKA
+749 VKDQTAQAIEKA
-761 ATSYENAG
+761 ATSYENVG
-769 AEAALKEPNTEQE
+769 AEAALKE
-782 TKETGEKTAL
+782 
-792 EPDPEP
+792 
-798 EPEPEPEAEV
+798 
-808 ETEAEAEPELEPEPK
+808 
-823 QEPTREQEQPESTG
+823 
-837 TQISE
+837 
-842 VEIPNVGKVMVRHD
+842 
-856 ADGYNEEEMLSPAM
+856 
-870 QGIIL
+870 
-875 AIVKS
+875 
-880 REVYDRDGAEAGLIK
+880 

-953 ERSISIMKVAQSKL
+953 ERSISIMKVAQTKL

-989 FRKVSVYLLTGL
+989 FRKVSVYFLTGL

-1034 IDETLIAYYRRKCLL
+1034 VDEALIAFYRRKCLL
-1049 ELNACAADLF
+1049 ELNAYAANLF
-1059 ESGDEN
+1059 ESGSESD
-1065 NVAEG
+1065 VAEG
-1070 LSIMNELVI
+1070 LSIMNDLVI

-1111 DMDSQLQEK
+1111 DMDSHLQEK

-1127 LLDCSA
+1127 LLDCSV

>member
-1 MMTAGESEAGV
+1 MTAGESRPEQNGEGKVQEKICRRWRSEQHTQNAG
-12 GSEEKNISFIISQL
+12 GNQQNSCLIISQL
-26 REITGIH
+26 REITGVH

-40 ALRVSNRDI
+40 ALQVSNGDI

-57 DESAREPSYN
+57 DESAREPDYG
-67 AIANEPDNELSRAT
+67 ATATEPDSECSGTTDNHSRS
-81 ANQTRR
+81 
-87 SVIDLANN
+87 SVIDLTGD
-95 EKADLQK
+95 EKEDLQK
-102 AIALSLRESEKLQEE
+102 AIALSLKESNKLQKD
-117 AEVAGENLE
+117 AGIAIENRDPNQAGD
-126 ANQVGETNTTESKV
+126 ANAAESKA
-140 GLKRKRCEVWGDS
+140 GLKRKRCEAWGDS

-162 DNWPVG
+162 DQWPVG

-188 PKFRQLV
+188 PVFRRLV
-195 LNYTVPKNPHENCR
+195 LSYKVPENPHENCR
-209 SHAEQRNL
+209 SRTELRNL

-233 MRKYIDPSNAV
+233 KRKYVDPSNAV

-250 FRSSEAQQDVS
+250 FRSAEAQQDVS

-273 AFQMAANT
+273 SFQLAAST
-281 KNSSKKSQNPMVELF
+281 KNSCKTSQNPMVELF

-323 VNGFDDLHQC
+323 VNGFNDLHEC

-344 TLQSDQSVTSGQE
+344 TLHSDQSVRSGQE

-388 RLEFPHIIYLDRY
+388 KLEFPHIIYMDRY

-415 VKRLKEQ
+415 VKKLKEQ
-422 STVLQQRLE
+422 STVLLQRLE
-431 RYMHYGSGPERY
+431 RYMNYGSGPSRF
-443 PLTDMLQYVWEFT
+443 PLADMLQYVWEFAST
-456 KTKPSSVSPT
+456 QPSSIPPT
-466 QDVVGTPPP
+466 QDATIISPPKP
-475 RSQPNTNSASAM
+475 QPDTNVALPMPVSHSELNAELPGSASTT
-487 QISSSELPIAKMPET
+487 S
-502 PSPLNTPQAQHA
+502 TPQLQRATL
-514 AVHKPFT
+514 HKPFT
-521 QSRPPMEMPAHP
+521 QTKPPMEMPAHP
-533 APRHITAEELMFFE
+533 APRHITAEELTFLE

-552 WRAEVEQDIADLKDS
+552 WRAEVEHDIADLKNKIIQIKHS
-567 ITQITQSIDQMYMDS
+567 IEQMYMDS
-582 SMCQVPYR
+582 LMCQVPYR

-603 GHYWAYTFDHSQ
+603 GHYWAYIYDHSKKI
-615 NMWLKYN
+615 WLKYN
-622 DVSVAESSWEELQR
+622 DVSVSVSSWEELQR

-647 YCLMYINDNIPQLIA
+647 YCLMYINDNLPQLIA
-662 EGTDA
+662 EDTDV
-667 ETGQILEA
+667 ETGQILRS
-675 IHTLPPELR
+675 IHALPLELVEFVR
-684 QYVCEDNQHFMQELE
+684 EDNQHFLQELE
-699 EWNEEQVRKIP
+699 EWNDEQVRKIP
-710 QKELVPAAEVQ
+710 QKELVPMPQVQ
-721 EPAVTLA
+721 EPTDSAT
-728 EEQTVACQ
+728 EEQTVASQ
-736 QNTCSASAKHAIL
+736 QSTCSASAKHAVM
-749 VKEQTAQAIEKA
+749 VKDQTAQAIEKA
-761 ATSYENAG
+761 ATSYENVG
-769 AEAALKEPNTEQE
+769 AEAALKE
-782 TKETGEKTAL
+782 
-792 EPDPEP
+792 
-798 EPEPEPEAEV
+798 
-808 ETEAEAEPELEPEPK
+808 
-823 QEPTREQEQPESTG
+823 
-837 TQISE
+837 
-842 VEIPNVGKVMVRHD
+842 
-856 ADGYNEEEMLSPAM
+856 
-870 QGIIL
+870 
-875 AIVKS
+875 
-880 REVYDRDGAEAGLIK
+880 

-953 ERSISIMKVAQSKL
+953 ERSISIMKVAQTKL

-989 FRKVSVYLLTGL
+989 FRKVSVYFLTGL

-1034 IDETLIAYYRRKCLL
+1034 VDEALIAFYRRKCLL
-1049 ELNACAADLF
+1049 ELNAYAANLF
-1059 ESGDEN
+1059 ESGSESD
-1065 NVAEG
+1065 VAEG
-1070 LSIMNELVI
+1070 LSIMNDLVI

-1111 DMDSQLQEK
+1111 DMDSHLQEK

-1127 LLDCSA
+1127 LLDCSV

>member
-1 MMTAGESEAGV
+1 MTAGESRPEQSGEGKVHEKICRRWKSEQHTQNAG
-12 GSEEKNISFIISQL
+12 GNQQNSCLIISQL
-26 REITGIH
+26 REITGVH

-40 ALRVSNRDI
+40 ALQVSNGDI

-57 DESAREPSYN
+57 DESAREPDYG
-67 AIANEPDNELSRAT
+67 ATATEPDSECSGTTDNHSRS
-81 ANQTRR
+81 
-87 SVIDLANN
+87 SVIDLTGD
-95 EKADLQK
+95 EKEDLQK
-102 AIALSLRESEKLQEE
+102 AIALSLKESNKLQKD
-117 AEVAGENLE
+117 AGIAMENRDP
-126 ANQVGETNTTESKV
+126 NQAGDTNAAESKA
-140 GLKRKRCEVWGDS
+140 GLKRKRCEAWGDS

-162 DNWPVG
+162 DQWPVG

-188 PKFRQLV
+188 PVFRRLV
-195 LNYTVPKNPHENCR
+195 LGYKVPENPHENCR
-209 SHAEQRNL
+209 SRTELRNL

-233 MRKYIDPSNAV
+233 KRKYVDPSNAV

-250 FRSSEAQQDVS
+250 FRSAEAQQDVS

-273 AFQMAANT
+273 SFQLAAST
-281 KNSSKKSQNPMVELF
+281 KNSCKTSQNPMVELF

-323 VNGFDDLHQC
+323 VNGFNDLHEC

-344 TLQSDQSVTSGQE
+344 TLHSDQSVRSGQE

-388 RLEFPHIIYLDRY
+388 KLEFPHIIYMDRY

-415 VKRLKEQ
+415 VKKLKEQ
-422 STVLQQRLE
+422 STVLLQRLE
-431 RYMHYGSGPERY
+431 RYMNYGSGPSRF
-443 PLTDMLQYVWEFT
+443 PLADILQYVWEFAST
-456 KTKPSSVSPT
+456 QPSSIPPT
-466 QDVVGTPPP
+466 QDATIISPPKP
-475 RSQPNTNSASAM
+475 LPDTNVALPMPVSHSELNAELPESASPT
-487 QISSSELPIAKMPET
+487 S
-502 PSPLNTPQAQHA
+502 TPQLQRATL
-514 AVHKPFT
+514 HKPFT
-521 QSRPPMEMPAHP
+521 QTKPPMEMPAHP
-533 APRHITAEELMFFE
+533 APRHITAEELTFLE

-552 WRAEVEQDIADLKDS
+552 WRAEVEHDIADLKNKIIQIKHS
-567 ITQITQSIDQMYMDS
+567 IEQMYTDS
-582 SMCQVPYR
+582 LMCQVPYR

-603 GHYWAYTFDHSQ
+603 GHYWAYIYDHSKKI
-615 NMWLKYN
+615 WLKYN
-622 DVSVAESSWEELQR
+622 DVSVSVSSWEELQR

-647 YCLMYINDNIPQLIA
+647 YCLMYINDNLPQLIA
-662 EGTDA
+662 EIMSVVNITEDTDV
-667 ETGQILEA
+667 ETGQILRS
-675 IHTLPPELR
+675 IHALPLELVEFVR
-684 QYVCEDNQHFMQELE
+684 EDNQHFLQELE
-699 EWNEEQVRKIP
+699 EWNDEQVRKIP
-710 QKELVPAAEVQ
+710 QKELVPMPQVQ
-721 EPAVTLA
+721 EPTDSAT
-728 EEQTVACQ
+728 EEQTVASQ
-736 QNTCSASAKHAIL
+736 QSTCSASAKHAVM
-749 VKEQTAQAIEKA
+749 VKDQTAQAIEKA
-761 ATSYENAG
+761 ATSYENVG
-769 AEAALKEPNTEQE
+769 AEAALKE
-782 TKETGEKTAL
+782 
-792 EPDPEP
+792 
-798 EPEPEPEAEV
+798 
-808 ETEAEAEPELEPEPK
+808 
-823 QEPTREQEQPESTG
+823 
-837 TQISE
+837 
-842 VEIPNVGKVMVRHD
+842 
-856 ADGYNEEEMLSPAM
+856 
-870 QGIIL
+870 
-875 AIVKS
+875 
-880 REVYDRDGAEAGLIK
+880 

-953 ERSISIMKVAQSKL
+953 ERSISIMKVAQTKL

-989 FRKVSVYLLTGL
+989 FRKVSVYFLTGL

-1034 IDETLIAYYRRKCLL
+1034 VDEALIAFYRRKCLL
-1049 ELNACAADLF
+1049 ELNAYAANLF
-1059 ESGDEN
+1059 ESGSESD
-1065 NVAEG
+1065 VAEG
-1070 LSIMNELVI
+1070 LSIMNDLVI

-1111 DMDSQLQEK
+1111 DMDSHLQEK

-1127 LLDCSA
+1127 LLDCSV

>member
-769 AEAALKEPNTEQE
+769 AEAALKE
-782 TKETGEKTAL
+782 
-792 EPDPEP
+792 
-798 EPEPEPEAEV
+798 
-808 ETEAEAEPELEPEPK
+808 
-823 QEPTREQEQPESTG
+823 
-837 TQISE
+837 
-842 VEIPNVGKVMVRHD
+842 
-856 ADGYNEEEMLSPAM
+856 
-870 QGIIL
+870 
-875 AIVKS
+875 
-880 REVYDRDGAEAGLIK
+880 

>member
-1 MMTAGESEAGV
+1 MNSCL
-12 GSEEKNISFIISQL
+12 IISQL
-26 REITGIH
+26 REITGVH

-40 ALRVSNRDI
+40 ALQVSNGDI

-57 DESAREPSYN
+57 DESAREPDYG
-67 AIANEPDNELSRAT
+67 ATATEPDSECSGTTDNHSRS
-81 ANQTRR
+81 
-87 SVIDLANN
+87 SVIDLTGD
-95 EKADLQK
+95 EKEDLQK
-102 AIALSLRESEKLQEE
+102 AIALSLKESNKLQKD
-117 AEVAGENLE
+117 AGIAIENRDPNQAGD
-126 ANQVGETNTTESKV
+126 ANAAESKA
-140 GLKRKRCEVWGDS
+140 GLKRKRCEAWGDS

-162 DNWPVG
+162 DQWPVG

-188 PKFRQLV
+188 PVFRRLV
-195 LNYTVPKNPHENCR
+195 LSYKVPENPHENCR
-209 SHAEQRNL
+209 SRTELRNL

-233 MRKYIDPSNAV
+233 KRKYVDPSNAV

-250 FRSSEAQQDVS
+250 FRSAEAQQDVS

-273 AFQMAANT
+273 SFQLAAST
-281 KNSSKKSQNPMVELF
+281 KNSCKTSQNPMVELF

-323 VNGFDDLHQC
+323 VNGFNDLHEC

-344 TLQSDQSVTSGQE
+344 TLHSDQSVRSGQE

-388 RLEFPHIIYLDRY
+388 KLEFPHIIYMDRY

-415 VKRLKEQ
+415 VKKLKEQ
-422 STVLQQRLE
+422 STVLLQRLE
-431 RYMHYGSGPERY
+431 RYMNYGSGPSRF
-443 PLTDMLQYVWEFT
+443 PLADMLQYVWEFAST
-456 KTKPSSVSPT
+456 QPSSIPPT
-466 QDVVGTPPP
+466 QDATIISPPKP
-475 RSQPNTNSASAM
+475 QPDTNVALPMPVSHSELNAELPGSASTT
-487 QISSSELPIAKMPET
+487 S
-502 PSPLNTPQAQHA
+502 TPQLQRATL
-514 AVHKPFT
+514 HKPFT
-521 QSRPPMEMPAHP
+521 QTKPPMEMPAHP
-533 APRHITAEELMFFE
+533 APRHITAEELTFLE

-552 WRAEVEQDIADLKDS
+552 WRAEVEHDIADLKNKIIQIKHS
-567 ITQITQSIDQMYMDS
+567 IEQMYMDS
-582 SMCQVPYR
+582 LMCQVPYR

-603 GHYWAYTFDHSQ
+603 GHYWAYIYDHSKKI
-615 NMWLKYN
+615 WLKYN
-622 DVSVAESSWEELQR
+622 DVSVSVSSWEELQR

-647 YCLMYINDNIPQLIA
+647 YCLMYINDNLPQLIA
-662 EGTDA
+662 EDTDV
-667 ETGQILEA
+667 ETGQILRS
-675 IHTLPPELR
+675 IHALPLELVEFVR
-684 QYVCEDNQHFMQELE
+684 EDNQHFLQELE
-699 EWNEEQVRKIP
+699 EWNDEQVRKIP
-710 QKELVPAAEVQ
+710 QKELVPMPQVQ
-721 EPAVTLA
+721 EPTDSAT
-728 EEQTVACQ
+728 EEQTVASQ
-736 QNTCSASAKHAIL
+736 QSTCSASAKHAVM
-749 VKEQTAQAIEKA
+749 VKDQTAQAIEKA
-761 ATSYENAG
+761 ATSYENVG
-769 AEAALKEPNTEQE
+769 AEAALKE
-782 TKETGEKTAL
+782 
-792 EPDPEP
+792 
-798 EPEPEPEAEV
+798 
-808 ETEAEAEPELEPEPK
+808 
-823 QEPTREQEQPESTG
+823 
-837 TQISE
+837 
-842 VEIPNVGKVMVRHD
+842 
-856 ADGYNEEEMLSPAM
+856 
-870 QGIIL
+870 
-875 AIVKS
+875 
-880 REVYDRDGAEAGLIK
+880 

-953 ERSISIMKVAQSKL
+953 ERSISIMKVAQTKL

-989 FRKVSVYLLTGL
+989 FRKVSVYFLTGL

-1034 IDETLIAYYRRKCLL
+1034 VDEALIAFYRRKCLL
-1049 ELNACAADLF
+1049 ELNAYAANLF
-1059 ESGDEN
+1059 ESGSESD
-1065 NVAEG
+1065 VAEG
-1070 LSIMNELVI
+1070 LSIMNDLVI

-1111 DMDSQLQEK
+1111 DMDSHLQEK

-1127 LLDCSA
+1127 LLDCSV

>member
-40 ALRVSNRDI
+40 ALQVSNRDI

-67 AIANEPDNELSRAT
+67 AIANEPDESSRAT

-126 ANQVGETNTTESKV
+126 ANQAGEANTTENKV

-344 TLQSDQSVTSGQE
+344 TLHSDQSVTSGQE

-466 QDVVGTPPP
+466 QDVVGTPQP

-502 PSPLNTPQAQHA
+502 PPLNTPQAQHA

-662 EGTDA
+662 EGTDI

-721 EPAVTLA
+721 EPAVTFT

-769 AEAALKEPNTEQE
+769 AEAALKE
-782 TKETGEKTAL
+782 
-792 EPDPEP
+792 
-798 EPEPEPEAEV
+798 
-808 ETEAEAEPELEPEPK
+808 
-823 QEPTREQEQPESTG
+823 
-837 TQISE
+837 
-842 VEIPNVGKVMVRHD
+842 
-856 ADGYNEEEMLSPAM
+856 
-870 QGIIL
+870 
-875 AIVKS
+875 
-880 REVYDRDGAEAGLIK
+880 

-1001 ECYQNGKCRES
+1001 ECYQNGRCRES

-1111 DMDSQLQEK
+1111 DMDSRLQEK

>member
-1 MMTAGESEAGV
+1 MNSC
-12 GSEEKNISFIISQL
+12 FLISQL
-26 REITGIH
+26 REITGVH
-33 DNRLLQK
+33 DNQLLQK
-40 ALRVSNRDI
+40 ALQVSSGDI

-57 DESAREPSYN
+57 DESAREPDCGVT
-67 AIANEPDNELSRAT
+67 ANEPDSECSGTTDSQSRG
-81 ANQTRR
+81 
-87 SVIDLANN
+87 SVIDLTGD
-95 EKADLQK
+95 EKEDIQK
-102 AIALSLRESEKLQEE
+102 AIVLSLRESDRLQQE
-117 AEVAGENLE
+117 ATFAID
-126 ANQVGETNTTESKV
+126 NQDPNQMGDVNSGESKA
-140 GLKRKRCEVWGDS
+140 GLKRKRCEAWGDS

-162 DNWPVG
+162 DKWPVG

-188 PKFRQLV
+188 PEFRRLV
-195 LNYTVPKNPHENCR
+195 LNYKVPENPQENCR
-209 SHAEQRNL
+209 SQTELRNL

-233 MRKYIDPSNAV
+233 ERKYVDPSRAV
-244 DLLKDA
+244 ELLKAA

-273 AFQMAANT
+273 AFQLAAST
-281 KNSSKKSQNPMVELF
+281 KNLHKKSQNPMVELF

-323 VNGFDDLHQC
+323 VNGFNDLHEC

-344 TLQSDQSVTSGQE
+344 TLYSDQSVRSGQE

-388 RLEFPHIIYLDRY
+388 KLEFPCIIYMDRY

-415 VKRLKEQ
+415 VKKLKEQ
-422 STVLQQRLE
+422 STILQQRLE
-431 RYMHYGSGPERY
+431 RYMNYGSGPNRF
-443 PLTDMLQYVWEFT
+443 PLADMLQYVLEFAS
-456 KTKPSSVSPT
+456 TKPSSVPPTEDPTIAQPPKPHPDANVTSPMYISLSGLTTAELPETASPT
-466 QDVVGTPPP
+466 SM
-475 RSQPNTNSASAM
+475 SQLQRAT
-487 QISSSELPIAKMPET
+487 L
-502 PSPLNTPQAQHA
+502 
-514 AVHKPFT
+514 HKPFT
-521 QSRPPMEMPAHP
+521 QTKPPMEMPAHP
-533 APRHITAEELMFFE
+533 APRHITVEELSFLE
-547 NCLQR
+547 SCLQR
-552 WRAEVEQDIADLKDS
+552 WRAEVELDIVDLKNRIAQIKHS
-567 ITQITQSIDQMYMDS
+567 IEQIYTDRL
-582 SMCQVPYR
+582 MCQVPYQ

-603 GHYWAYTFDHSQ
+603 GHYWAYIYDHTK
-615 NMWLKYN
+615 NIWLKYN
-622 DVSVAESSWEELQR
+622 DVSVSMSSWEELQR

-647 YCLMYINDNIPQLIA
+647 YCLMYINDNLPELIA
-662 EGTDA
+662 EDTDV
-667 ETGQILEA
+667 ETGQILRS
-675 IHTLPPELR
+675 IHALPPELVE
-684 QYVCEDNQHFMQELE
+684 YVCKDNRHFMQELE
-699 EWNEEQVRKIP
+699 EWNDEQARKIP
-710 QKELVPAAEVQ
+710 QKELVPLVQVQ
-721 EPAVTLA
+721 EPAHNA
-728 EEQTVACQ
+728 PEEQTLSSQ
-736 QNTCSASAKHAIL
+736 QSTCSASAKHAVM
-749 VKEQTAQAIEKA
+749 VKDQTAQAIEKA
-761 ATSYENAG
+761 ANSYENVG
-769 AEAALKEPNTEQE
+769 AEAALKEPEKVQE
-782 TKETGEKTAL
+782 TKEAKEK
-792 EPDPEP
+792 
-798 EPEPEPEAEV
+798 
-808 ETEAEAEPELEPEPK
+808 LEPE
-823 QEPTREQEQPESTG
+823 QEHELESGAVSEQEQKFESIG

-842 VEIPNVGKVMVRHD
+842 VDIPTVGKVQVRHD

-875 AIVKS
+875 AIAKS
-880 REVYDRDGAEAGLIK
+880 RQVYDREGAEAGLIK

-910 KPTPQNDPRLQHV
+910 QPTPQSDPRLQHV

-953 ERSISIMKVAQSKL
+953 ERSISIMKVAQTKL

-1001 ECYQNGKCRES
+1001 ECFQNGKCRES

-1019 YHSNLKLLKNGKNRG
+1019 HHSNMKLLKNGKNWG
-1034 IDETLIAYYRRKCLL
+1034 VDESLIAYYRRKCLL
-1049 ELNACAADLF
+1049 ELNSHAAHLF
-1059 ESGDEN
+1059 ESGNESD
-1065 NVAEG
+1065 VAEG
-1070 LSIMNELVI
+1070 LNIMNDLVI
-1079 PCMHLIVTNELSKED
+1079 PCMHLIVTNEHSKED
-1094 LAAVEM
+1094 LAAVEL

-1111 DMDSQLQEK
+1111 DMDSHLQEK

-1127 LLDCSA
+1127 LLDCSV

-1167 PVTVK
+1167 PVSVK

>member
-1 MMTAGESEAGV
+1 MTAGESRAERSGDNNKT
-12 GSEEKNISFIISQL
+12 SCLIISQL
-26 REITGIH
+26 REITGVH
-33 DNRLLQK
+33 DNQLLQK
-40 ALRVSNRDI
+40 AIQISGGDI

-57 DESAREPSYN
+57 GESAREPDDGSS
-67 AIANEPDNELSRAT
+67 ANEAESESSGATDNQSRG
-81 ANQTRR
+81 
-87 SVIDLANN
+87 SVIDLTGD
-95 EKADLQK
+95 EKEDLQK
-102 AIALSLRESEKLQEE
+102 AIALSLRDSDKKESGT
-117 AEVAGENLE
+117 AENQDPDQAGD
-126 ANQVGETNTTESKV
+126 VSGGESKA
-140 GLKRKRCEVWGDS
+140 GLKRRRCEAWGDS

-162 DNWPVG
+162 DKWPVG

-188 PKFRQLV
+188 PVFRRLV
-195 LNYTVPKNPHENCR
+195 LSYKVPQNLHQACR
-209 SHAEQRNL
+209 SHTELRNL

-233 MRKYIDPSNAV
+233 IRKYADPSSAV
-244 DLLKDA
+244 ELLKDA

-273 AFQMAANT
+273 AFQLTASA
-281 KNSSKKSQNPMVELF
+281 KNVHKKTQNPMVELF

-323 VNGFDDLHQC
+323 VNGFDDLHEC

-344 TLQSDQSVTSGQE
+344 TLHSDQSVRSGQE

-388 RLEFPHIIYLDRY
+388 KLEFPGIVYMDRY

-415 VKRLKEQ
+415 VKKLKEQ
-422 STVLQQRLE
+422 SMVLQQRLE
-431 RYMHYGSGPERY
+431 RYLNYGSGRSGF
-443 PLTDMLQYVWEFT
+443 PLADMLQYVWEFAS
-456 KTKPSSVSPT
+456 TKPSIVPPT
-466 QDVVGTPPP
+466 QDTVTTSFPKSPPDTSLTLPVQTSLAELTATEPTEGTGPVGT
-475 RSQPNTNSASAM
+475 
-487 QISSSELPIAKMPET
+487 
-502 PSPLNTPQAQHA
+502 AQLQRA
-514 AVHKPFT
+514 TLHKPFT
-521 QSRPPMEMPAHP
+521 QSNPPMETPAHP
-533 APRHITAEELMFFE
+533 APRNITAQELAFLD

-552 WRAEVEQDIADLKDS
+552 WRAEVENDITDLKNK
-567 ITQITQSIDQMYMDS
+567 INAIKHSIDQMYTDS
-582 SMCQVPYR
+582 LMCQVPYR

-603 GHYWAYTFDHSQ
+603 GHYWAYIYDHSE
-615 NMWLKYN
+615 NSWLKYN
-622 DVSVAESSWEELQR
+622 DLLVAVSSWDELQR

-647 YCLMYINDNIPQLIA
+647 YCLMYINDNLPQLIA
-662 EGTDA
+662 EDTDV
-667 ETGQILEA
+667 ETGQSLRS
-675 IHTLPPELR
+675 IHTLPPELVE
-684 QYVCEDNQHFMQELE
+684 YVREDNRHFRQELE
-699 EWNEEQVRKIP
+699 EWNDEQVRKIP
-710 QKELVPAAEVQ
+710 QKELVAMSAEQEAGGSAAE
-721 EPAVTLA
+721 
-728 EEQTVACQ
+728 EESVASQQT
-736 QNTCSASAKHAIL
+736 TCCASAKHAVM
-749 VKEQTAQAIEKA
+749 VKDQTAQAIEKA
-761 ATSYENAG
+761 ATSYENVG
-769 AEAALKEPNTEQE
+769 AKAALK
-782 TKETGEKTAL
+782 
-792 EPDPEP
+792 
-798 EPEPEPEAEV
+798 
-808 ETEAEAEPELEPEPK
+808 
-823 QEPTREQEQPESTG
+823 
-837 TQISE
+837 
-842 VEIPNVGKVMVRHD
+842 
-856 ADGYNEEEMLSPAM
+856 EEMLSPAM

-875 AIVKS
+875 AIAKC
-880 REVYDRDGAEAGLIK
+880 RPVYDQDGAEAGLVK

-910 KPTPQNDPRLQHV
+910 EPTPQNDPRLQHV

-953 ERSISIMKVAQSKL
+953 ERSISIMKVAQTKL
-967 KLIGPSDMDMQ
+967 NLIGPSDMDMK
-978 EYKEWHEDYSL
+978 EYKEWHNDYSL
-989 FRKVSVYLLTGL
+989 FRKVSVYFLTGL

-1019 YHSNLKLLKNGKNRG
+1019 YHSNLKLLKNGKKRG
-1034 IDETLIAYYRRKCLL
+1034 VDETLIGYYRRKCLL
-1049 ELNACAADLF
+1049 ELNVHAAQLF
-1059 ESGDEN
+1059 ESGNESD
-1065 NVAEG
+1065 VAEG
-1070 LSIMNELVI
+1070 LSIMNDQVI
-1079 PCMHLIVTNELSKED
+1079 PCMHLIVNHELSEED
-1094 LAAVEM
+1094 LGAVEM
-1100 MRNHWCSYLGE
+1100 MRNHWCSFLGE
-1111 DMDSQLQEK
+1111 DMDSHLQEK

>member
-250 FRSSEAQQDVS
+250 FRSSEAQQ
-261 EFTHK
+261 
-266 LLDWLED
+266 
-273 AFQMAANT
+273 
-281 KNSSKKSQNPMVELF
+281 
-296 YGTFL
+296 
-301 AEGIHDGK
+301 
-309 MFSNIETFGQYPLQ
+309 
-323 VNGFDDLHQC
+323 
-333 LEGAMVVGEIE
+333 
-344 TLQSDQSVTSGQE
+344 

>member
-1 MMTAGESEAGV
+1 MTAGESRPEQSGEGKVHEKICRRWKSEQHTQNAG
-12 GSEEKNISFIISQL
+12 GNQQNSCLIISQL
-26 REITGIH
+26 REITGVH

-40 ALRVSNRDI
+40 ALQVSNGDI

-57 DESAREPSYN
+57 DESAREPDYG
-67 AIANEPDNELSRAT
+67 ATATEPDSECSGTTDNHSRS
-81 ANQTRR
+81 
-87 SVIDLANN
+87 SVIDLTGD
-95 EKADLQK
+95 EKEDLQK
-102 AIALSLRESEKLQEE
+102 AIALSLKESNKLQKD
-117 AEVAGENLE
+117 AGIAMENRDP
-126 ANQVGETNTTESKV
+126 NQAGDTNAAESKA
-140 GLKRKRCEVWGDS
+140 GLKRKRCEAWGDS

-162 DNWPVG
+162 DQWPVG

-188 PKFRQLV
+188 PVFRRLV
-195 LNYTVPKNPHENCR
+195 LGYKVPENPHENCR
-209 SHAEQRNL
+209 SRTELRNL

-233 MRKYIDPSNAV
+233 KRKYVDPSNAV

-250 FRSSEAQQDVS
+250 FRSAEAQQDVS

-273 AFQMAANT
+273 SFQLAAST
-281 KNSSKKSQNPMVELF
+281 KNSCKTSQNPMVELF

-323 VNGFDDLHQC
+323 VNGFNDLHEC

-344 TLQSDQSVTSGQE
+344 TLHSDQSVRSGQE

-388 RLEFPHIIYLDRY
+388 KLEFPHIIYMDRY

-415 VKRLKEQ
+415 VKKLKEQ
-422 STVLQQRLE
+422 STVLLQRLE
-431 RYMHYGSGPERY
+431 RYMNYGSGPSRF
-443 PLTDMLQYVWEFT
+443 PLADILQYVWEFAST
-456 KTKPSSVSPT
+456 QPSSIPPT
-466 QDVVGTPPP
+466 QDATIISPPKP
-475 RSQPNTNSASAM
+475 LPDTNVALPMPVSHSELNAELPESASPT
-487 QISSSELPIAKMPET
+487 S
-502 PSPLNTPQAQHA
+502 TPQLQRATL
-514 AVHKPFT
+514 HKPFT
-521 QSRPPMEMPAHP
+521 QTKPPMEMPAHP
-533 APRHITAEELMFFE
+533 APRHITAEELTFLE

-552 WRAEVEQDIADLKDS
+552 WRAEVEHDIADLKNKIIQIKHS
-567 ITQITQSIDQMYMDS
+567 IEQMYTDS
-582 SMCQVPYR
+582 LMCQVPYR

-603 GHYWAYTFDHSQ
+603 GHYWAYIYDHSKKI
-615 NMWLKYN
+615 WLKYN
-622 DVSVAESSWEELQR
+622 DVSVSVSSWEELQR

-647 YCLMYINDNIPQLIA
+647 YCLMYINDNLPQLIA
-662 EGTDA
+662 EDTDV
-667 ETGQILEA
+667 ETGQILRS
-675 IHTLPPELR
+675 IHALPLELVEFVR
-684 QYVCEDNQHFMQELE
+684 EDNQHFLQELE
-699 EWNEEQVRKIP
+699 EWNDEQVRKIP
-710 QKELVPAAEVQ
+710 QKELVPMPQVQ
-721 EPAVTLA
+721 EPTDSAT
-728 EEQTVACQ
+728 EEQTVASQ
-736 QNTCSASAKHAIL
+736 QSTCSASAKHAVM
-749 VKEQTAQAIEKA
+749 VKDQTAQAIEKA
-761 ATSYENAG
+761 ATSYENVG
-769 AEAALKEPNTEQE
+769 AEAALKE
-782 TKETGEKTAL
+782 
-792 EPDPEP
+792 
-798 EPEPEPEAEV
+798 
-808 ETEAEAEPELEPEPK
+808 
-823 QEPTREQEQPESTG
+823 
-837 TQISE
+837 
-842 VEIPNVGKVMVRHD
+842 
-856 ADGYNEEEMLSPAM
+856 
-870 QGIIL
+870 
-875 AIVKS
+875 
-880 REVYDRDGAEAGLIK
+880 

-953 ERSISIMKVAQSKL
+953 ERSISIMKVAQTKL

-989 FRKVSVYLLTGL
+989 FRKVSVYFLTGL

-1034 IDETLIAYYRRKCLL
+1034 VDEALIAFYRRKCLL
-1049 ELNACAADLF
+1049 ELNAYAANLF
-1059 ESGDEN
+1059 ESGSESD
-1065 NVAEG
+1065 VAEG
-1070 LSIMNELVI
+1070 LSIMNDLVI

-1111 DMDSQLQEK
+1111 DMDSHLQEK

-1127 LLDCSA
+1127 LLDCSV

>member
-1 MMTAGESEAGV
+1 MTAGESRAERSV
-12 GSEEKNISFIISQL
+12 DNNKTSCLIISQL
-26 REITGIH
+26 REITGVH
-33 DNRLLQK
+33 NNQLLQK
-40 ALRVSNRDI
+40 AIQISGGDI

-57 DESAREPSYN
+57 GESAREPDDGTS
-67 AIANEPDNELSRAT
+67 ANEAESESSGATDNQSRG
-81 ANQTRR
+81 
-87 SVIDLANN
+87 SVIDLTGD
-95 EKADLQK
+95 EKEDLQK
-102 AIALSLRESEKLQEE
+102 AIALSLRESDKKESGT
-117 AEVAGENLE
+117 AEIQDLDQAGD
-126 ANQVGETNTTESKV
+126 VSGGESKA
-140 GLKRKRCEVWGDS
+140 GLKRRRCEAWGDS
-153 PNPHDRKRE
+153 PNPHDRKR
-162 DNWPVG
+162 DDKWPVG

-188 PKFRQLV
+188 PVFRRLV
-195 LNYTVPKNPHENCR
+195 LSYKVPQNLHQACR
-209 SHAEQRNL
+209 SHTELRNL

-233 MRKYIDPSNAV
+233 KRKYADPSSAV
-244 DLLKDA
+244 ELLKDA

-273 AFQMAANT
+273 AFQLTASA
-281 KNSSKKSQNPMVELF
+281 KNLHKKTQNPMVELF

-323 VNGFDDLHQC
+323 VNGFDDLHEC

-344 TLQSDQSVTSGQE
+344 TLHSDQSVRSGQE

-388 RLEFPHIIYLDRY
+388 KLEFPGIVYMDRY

-415 VKRLKEQ
+415 VKKLKEQ

-431 RYMHYGSGPERY
+431 RYLNYGSGRSGF
-443 PLTDMLQYVWEFT
+443 PLADMLQYVWEFAS
-456 KTKPSSVSPT
+456 TKPSIVPPT
-466 QDVVGTPPP
+466 QDTVATSLPKSPPDTSLTLPVQTSLAELTAAEPAEDTGPVGT
-475 RSQPNTNSASAM
+475 
-487 QISSSELPIAKMPET
+487 
-502 PSPLNTPQAQHA
+502 AQLQRA
-514 AVHKPFT
+514 TLHKPFT
-521 QSRPPMEMPAHP
+521 QSNPPMEMPAHP
-533 APRHITAEELMFFE
+533 APRNITAHELAFLD

-552 WRAEVEQDIADLKDS
+552 WRAEVENDITDLKNK
-567 ITQITQSIDQMYMDS
+567 INEIKHSIDQMYTDS
-582 SMCQVPYR
+582 LMCQVPYR

-603 GHYWAYTFDHSQ
+603 GHYWAYIYDHSE

-622 DVSVAESSWEELQR
+622 DLLVAVSSWDELQR

-647 YCLMYINDNIPQLIA
+647 YCLMYINDNLPQLIA
-662 EGTDA
+662 EDTDV
-667 ETGQILEA
+667 ETGQSLRS
-675 IHTLPPELR
+675 IHTLPPELVE
-684 QYVCEDNQHFMQELE
+684 YVREDNRHFMQELE
-699 EWNEEQVRKIP
+699 EWNDEQVRKIP
-710 QKELVPAAEVQ
+710 QKELVAMSAEQ
-721 EPAVTLA
+721 EAGGSTA
-728 EEQTVACQ
+728 EEESVASQQT
-736 QNTCSASAKHAIL
+736 TCCASAKHAVM
-749 VKEQTAQAIEKA
+749 VKDQTAQAIEKA
-761 ATSYENAG
+761 ATSYENVG
-769 AEAALKEPNTEQE
+769 AKAALKESETDQETTE
-782 TKETGEKTAL
+782 TKENSEA
-792 EPDPEP
+792 EAEW
-798 EPEPEPEAEV
+798 EPEAEMLSGLEQAS
-808 ETEAEAEPELEPEPK
+808 ETA
-823 QEPTREQEQPESTG
+823 G

-842 VEIPNVGKVMVRHD
+842 VDIPNVGKVQVRHD

-875 AIVKS
+875 AIAKC
-880 REVYDRDGAEAGLIK
+880 RPVYDQDGAEAGLVK

-910 KPTPQNDPRLQHV
+910 EPTPQNDPRLQHV
-923 LVYFFQNKASKRVIE
+923 LVYFFQNEASKRVIE

-953 ERSISIMKVAQSKL
+953 ERSISIMKVAQAKL
-967 KLIGPSDMDMQ
+967 NLIGPSDMDMK
-978 EYKEWHEDYSL
+978 EYKEWHDDYSL
-989 FRKVSVYLLTGL
+989 FRKVSVYFLTGL

-1019 YHSNLKLLKNGKNRG
+1019 YHSNLKLLKNGKKRG
-1034 IDETLIAYYRRKCLL
+1034 VDETLIGYYRRKCLL
-1049 ELNACAADLF
+1049 ELNAHAAQLF
-1059 ESGDEN
+1059 ESGNESD
-1065 NVAEG
+1065 VAEG
-1070 LSIMNELVI
+1070 LSIMNDQVI
-1079 PCMHLIVTNELSKED
+1079 PCMHLIVNHELSEED
-1094 LAAVEM
+1094 LGAVEM
-1100 MRNHWCSYLGE
+1100 MRNHWCSFLGE
-1111 DMDSQLQEK
+1111 DMDSHLQEK

>member
-1 MMTAGESEAGV
+1 MTAGESEAGV
-12 GSEEKNISFIISQL
+12 RSEEK
-26 REITGIH
+26 
-33 DNRLLQK
+33 
-40 ALRVSNRDI
+40 VSNRDI

-57 DESAREPSYN
+57 DESAREPSY
-67 AIANEPDNELSRAT
+67 AAVANQPDNESNGAT
-81 ANQTRR
+81 ANHTRR
-87 SVIDLANN
+87 SVIDLTND

-117 AEVAGENLE
+117 AKVAGENQD
-126 ANQVGETNTTESKV
+126 ANQIGETSATESKV

-162 DNWPVG
+162 DKWPVG

-188 PKFRQLV
+188 PKFRRLV
-195 LNYTVPKNPHENCR
+195 LNYTVPENPHENCR

-226 FALMVAS
+226 FALMAAS
-233 MRKYIDPSNAV
+233 MRKYVDPSNAV

-250 FRSSEAQQDVS
+250 FRSNEAQQDVS

-281 KNSSKKSQNPMVELF
+281 KNSNKKSQNPMVELF

-344 TLQSDQSVTSGQE
+344 TLHSDQSFASGQE

-388 RLEFPHIIYLDRY
+388 KLEFPHIIYMDRY
-401 LHKNKELTR
+401 LYKNKELTR

-422 STVLQQRLE
+422 SMVLQQRLE

-466 QDVVGTPPP
+466 LDVVNTPPT
-475 RSQPNTNSASAM
+475 RSQPNANVASAM
-487 QISSSELPIAKMPET
+487 QISPTDLPIAEMPET
-502 PSPLNTPQAQHA
+502 ASSPSTPQTQRAT
-514 AVHKPFT
+514 VHKPFT
-521 QSRPPMEMPAHP
+521 QSRPHMEMPAHP

-552 WRAEVEQDIADLKDS
+552 WRAEVEQDIAELKDS
-567 ITQITQSIDQMYMDS
+567 ISQISQSIDQMYMDS

-603 GHYWAYTFDHSQ
+603 GHYWAYIFDHSQ

-622 DVSVAESSWEELQR
+622 DISVAESSWEELQR

-662 EGTDA
+662 DDTDA
-667 ETGQILEA
+667 ETGHILEA
-675 IHTLPPELR
+675 VHSLPPELR
-684 QYVCEDNQHFMQELE
+684 QFVCEDNQHFMQELE

-721 EPAVTLA
+721 EAVVPLT

-736 QNTCSASAKHAIL
+736 QNTCSASAKHAVL

-769 AEAALKEPNTEQE
+769 AEAALQESNTQQE
-782 TKETGEKTAL
+782 TKETGGKS
-792 EPDPEP
+792 EPKPEPESEPEPESKPKSETETEAEAEPEP
-798 EPEPEPEAEV
+798 EPEPEPEE
-808 ETEAEAEPELEPEPK
+808 EPA
-823 QEPTREQEQPESTG
+823 REQECPESTG

-856 ADGYNEEEMLSPAM
+856 ADGYNEEELLSPAM

-875 AIVKS
+875 AIAKS
-880 REVYDRDGAEAGLIK
+880 RQVYDRDGAEAGLIK

-923 LVYFFQNKASKRVIE
+923 LVYFFQNKANKRVIE

-953 ERSISIMKVAQSKL
+953 ERSISIMKVAQAKL

-1065 NVAEG
+1065 NVTEG
-1070 LSIMNELVI
+1070 LSIMNDLVI

-1111 DMDSQLQEK
+1111 DMDSRLQEK

-1133 EVRILR
+1133 EIRILR

>member
-1 MMTAGESEAGV
+1 MTAGESEAGV
-12 GSEEKNISFIISQL
+12 RSEEKNICFIISQL

-40 ALRVSNRDI
+40 ALQVSNRDI

-57 DESAREPSYN
+57 DESAREPSY
-67 AIANEPDNELSRAT
+67 AAVANQPDNESNGAT
-81 ANQTRR
+81 ANHTRR
-87 SVIDLANN
+87 SVIDLTND

-117 AEVAGENLE
+117 AKVAGENQD
-126 ANQVGETNTTESKV
+126 ANQIGETSATESKV

-162 DNWPVG
+162 DKWPVG

-188 PKFRQLV
+188 PKFRRLV
-195 LNYTVPKNPHENCR
+195 LNYTVPENPHENCR

-226 FALMVAS
+226 FALMAAS
-233 MRKYIDPSNAV
+233 MRKYVDPSNAV

-250 FRSSEAQQDVS
+250 FRSNEAQQDVS

-281 KNSSKKSQNPMVELF
+281 KNSNKKSQNPMVELF

-344 TLQSDQSVTSGQE
+344 TLHSDQSFASGQE

-388 RLEFPHIIYLDRY
+388 KLEFPHIIYMDRY
-401 LHKNKELTR
+401 LYKNKELTR

-422 STVLQQRLE
+422 SMVLQQRLE

-466 QDVVGTPPP
+466 LDVVNTPPT
-475 RSQPNTNSASAM
+475 RSQPNANVASAM
-487 QISSSELPIAKMPET
+487 QISPTDLPIAEMPET
-502 PSPLNTPQAQHA
+502 ASSPSTPQTQRAT
-514 AVHKPFT
+514 VHKPFT
-521 QSRPPMEMPAHP
+521 QSRPHMEMPAHP

-552 WRAEVEQDIADLKDS
+552 WRAEVEQDIAELKDS
-567 ITQITQSIDQMYMDS
+567 ISQISQSIDQMYMDS

-603 GHYWAYTFDHSQ
+603 GHYWAYIFDHSQ

-622 DVSVAESSWEELQR
+622 DISVAESSWEELQR

-662 EGTDA
+662 DDTDA
-667 ETGQILEA
+667 ETGHILEA
-675 IHTLPPELR
+675 VHSLPPELR
-684 QYVCEDNQHFMQELE
+684 QFVCEDNQHFMQELE

-721 EPAVTLA
+721 EAVVPLT

-736 QNTCSASAKHAIL
+736 QNTCSASAKHAVL

-769 AEAALKEPNTEQE
+769 AEAALQE
-782 TKETGEKTAL
+782 
-792 EPDPEP
+792 
-798 EPEPEPEAEV
+798 
-808 ETEAEAEPELEPEPK
+808 
-823 QEPTREQEQPESTG
+823 
-837 TQISE
+837 
-842 VEIPNVGKVMVRHD
+842 
-856 ADGYNEEEMLSPAM
+856 
-870 QGIIL
+870 
-875 AIVKS
+875 
-880 REVYDRDGAEAGLIK
+880 

-923 LVYFFQNKASKRVIE
+923 LVYFFQNKANKRVIE

-953 ERSISIMKVAQSKL
+953 ERSISIMKVAQAKL

-1065 NVAEG
+1065 NVTEG
-1070 LSIMNELVI
+1070 LSIMNDLVI

-1111 DMDSQLQEK
+1111 DMDSRLQEK

-1133 EVRILR
+1133 EIRILR

>member
-1 MMTAGESEAGV
+1 MTAGESQPGAS
-12 GSEEKNISFIISQL
+12 SEDKNMCLIISQL

-40 ALRVSNRDI
+40 ALQVSNRDI

-57 DESAREPSYN
+57 DESAREPGYRATS
-67 AIANEPDNELSRAT
+67 NEPDNESSGAT
-81 ANQTRR
+81 GNQSHG
-87 SVIDLANN
+87 SVIDLTND

-102 AIALSLRESEKLQEE
+102 AIALSLRESEKLQNE
-117 AEVAGENLE
+117 AEIATENQDTNQAGDTNAGE
-126 ANQVGETNTTESKV
+126 SKA

-162 DNWPVG
+162 DKWPVG

-188 PKFRQLV
+188 PEFRRLV
-195 LNYTVPKNPHENCR
+195 LNYTVPENPHESCR

-233 MRKYIDPSNAV
+233 KRKYIDPSNAV

-273 AFQMAANT
+273 AFQMVANM
-281 KNSSKKSQNPMVELF
+281 KNSHKKSQNPMVELF

-323 VNGFDDLHQC
+323 VNGFNDLHEC

-344 TLQSDQSVTSGQE
+344 TLHSDQSVTSGQE

-388 RLEFPHIIYLDRY
+388 KLEFPHIIYMDRY

-415 VKRLKEQ
+415 VKRLKDQ

-431 RYMHYGSGPERY
+431 RYMNYGSGPERY
-443 PLTDMLQYVWEFT
+443 PLADMLQYVWEFT
-456 KTKPSSVSPT
+456 KTKPSCVPPT
-466 QDVVGTPPP
+466 QDIVGTQPMPAP
-475 RSQPNTNSASAM
+475 RPHPNTNVASAM
-487 QISSSELPIAKMPET
+487 QISPSESPIAEAPET
-502 PSPLNTPQAQHA
+502 ASPPSTPQPQRAT
-514 AVHKPFT
+514 VHKPFT
-521 QSRPPMEMPAHP
+521 QTRPPMEMPAHP
-533 APRHITAEELMFFE
+533 APRHITAEELKFFE
-547 NCLQR
+547 SCLQR
-552 WRAEVEQDIADLKDS
+552 WRAEVERDIADLKDS
-567 ITQITQSIDQMYMDS
+567 ISQITQSIEQMYMDS
-582 SMCQVPYR
+582 LMCQVPYR

-603 GHYWAYTFDHSQ
+603 GHYWAYIYDHSQ

-647 YCLMYINDNIPQLIA
+647 YCLMYIDDNLPQLIG
-662 EGTDA
+662 EDTDV
-667 ETGQILEA
+667 ETGQILKA
-675 IHTLPPELR
+675 IHALPPELR
-684 QYVCEDNQHFMQELE
+684 QYVREDNQHFMQELD

-710 QKELVPAAEVQ
+710 QKELVPTAEVQ
-721 EPAVTLA
+721 EPVVALK
-728 EEQTVACQ
+728 EEETVACQ
-736 QNTCSASAKHAIL
+736 QNACSASAKHAVM

-769 AEAALKEPNTEQE
+769 AEAALKE
-782 TKETGEKTAL
+782 
-792 EPDPEP
+792 
-798 EPEPEPEAEV
+798 
-808 ETEAEAEPELEPEPK
+808 
-823 QEPTREQEQPESTG
+823 
-837 TQISE
+837 
-842 VEIPNVGKVMVRHD
+842 
-856 ADGYNEEEMLSPAM
+856 EMLSPAM

-875 AIVKS
+875 AIAKS

-1059 ESGDEN
+1059 ESGNEN
-1065 NVAEG
+1065 DVAEG
-1070 LSIMNELVI
+1070 LSIMNDLVI

-1111 DMDSQLQEK
+1111 DMDSRLQEK

-1133 EVRILR
+1133 EVRFLR

>member
-1 MMTAGESEAGV
+1 MTAGESRAERSV
-12 GSEEKNISFIISQL
+12 DNNKTSCLIISQL
-26 REITGIH
+26 REITGVH
-33 DNRLLQK
+33 NNQLLQK
-40 ALRVSNRDI
+40 AIQISGGDI

-57 DESAREPSYN
+57 GESAREPDDGTS
-67 AIANEPDNELSRAT
+67 ANEAESESSGATDNQSRG
-81 ANQTRR
+81 
-87 SVIDLANN
+87 SVIDLTGD
-95 EKADLQK
+95 EKEDLQK
-102 AIALSLRESEKLQEE
+102 AIALSLRDSDKKESGT
-117 AEVAGENLE
+117 AEIQDLDQAGD
-126 ANQVGETNTTESKV
+126 VSGGESKA
-140 GLKRKRCEVWGDS
+140 GLKRRRCEAWGDS
-153 PNPHDRKRE
+153 PNPHDRKR
-162 DNWPVG
+162 DDKWPVG

-188 PKFRQLV
+188 PVFRRLV
-195 LNYTVPKNPHENCR
+195 LSYKVPQNLHQACR
-209 SHAEQRNL
+209 SHTELRNL

-233 MRKYIDPSNAV
+233 KRKYADPSSAV
-244 DLLKDA
+244 ELLKDA

-273 AFQMAANT
+273 AFQLTASA
-281 KNSSKKSQNPMVELF
+281 KNLHKKTQNPMVELF

-323 VNGFDDLHQC
+323 VNGFDDLHEC

-344 TLQSDQSVTSGQE
+344 TLHSDQSVRSGQE

-388 RLEFPHIIYLDRY
+388 KLEFPGIVYMDRY

-415 VKRLKEQ
+415 VKKLKEQ

-431 RYMHYGSGPERY
+431 RYLNYGSGRSGF
-443 PLTDMLQYVWEFT
+443 PLADMLQYVWEFAS
-456 KTKPSSVSPT
+456 TKPSIVPPT
-466 QDVVGTPPP
+466 QDTVATSLPKTPPDTSLTLPVQTSLAELTAAEPAEDTGPVGT
-475 RSQPNTNSASAM
+475 
-487 QISSSELPIAKMPET
+487 
-502 PSPLNTPQAQHA
+502 AQLQRA
-514 AVHKPFT
+514 TLHKPFT
-521 QSRPPMEMPAHP
+521 QSNPPMEMPAHP
-533 APRHITAEELMFFE
+533 APRNITAHELAFLD

-552 WRAEVEQDIADLKDS
+552 WRAEVENDITDLKNK
-567 ITQITQSIDQMYMDS
+567 INEIKHSIDQMYTDS
-582 SMCQVPYR
+582 LMCQVPYR

-603 GHYWAYTFDHSQ
+603 GHYWAYIYDHSE

-622 DVSVAESSWEELQR
+622 DLLVAVSSWDELQR

-647 YCLMYINDNIPQLIA
+647 YCLMYINDNLPQLIA
-662 EGTDA
+662 EDTDV
-667 ETGQILEA
+667 ETGQSLRS
-675 IHTLPPELR
+675 IHTLPPELVE
-684 QYVCEDNQHFMQELE
+684 YVREDNRHFMQELE
-699 EWNEEQVRKIP
+699 EWNDEQVRKIP
-710 QKELVPAAEVQ
+710 QKELVAMSAEQ
-721 EPAVTLA
+721 EAGGSTA
-728 EEQTVACQ
+728 EEESVTSQQT
-736 QNTCSASAKHAIL
+736 TCCASAKHAVM
-749 VKEQTAQAIEKA
+749 VKDQTAQAIEKA
-761 ATSYENAG
+761 ATSYENVG
-769 AEAALKEPNTEQE
+769 AKAALKE
-782 TKETGEKTAL
+782 
-792 EPDPEP
+792 
-798 EPEPEPEAEV
+798 
-808 ETEAEAEPELEPEPK
+808 
-823 QEPTREQEQPESTG
+823 
-837 TQISE
+837 
-842 VEIPNVGKVMVRHD
+842 
-856 ADGYNEEEMLSPAM
+856 
-870 QGIIL
+870 
-875 AIVKS
+875 
-880 REVYDRDGAEAGLIK
+880 

-910 KPTPQNDPRLQHV
+910 EPTPQNDPRLQHV
-923 LVYFFQNKASKRVIE
+923 LVYFFQNEASKRVIE

-953 ERSISIMKVAQSKL
+953 ERSISIMKVAQTKL
-967 KLIGPSDMDMQ
+967 NLIGPSDMDMK
-978 EYKEWHEDYSL
+978 EYKEWHDDYSL
-989 FRKVSVYLLTGL
+989 FRKVSVYFLTGL

-1019 YHSNLKLLKNGKNRG
+1019 YHSNLKLLKNGKKRG
-1034 IDETLIAYYRRKCLL
+1034 VDETLIGYYRRKCLL
-1049 ELNACAADLF
+1049 ELNAHAAQLF
-1059 ESGDEN
+1059 ESGNESD
-1065 NVAEG
+1065 VAEG
-1070 LSIMNELVI
+1070 LSIMNDQVI
-1079 PCMHLIVTNELSKED
+1079 PCMHLIVNHELSEED
-1094 LAAVEM
+1094 LGAVEM
-1100 MRNHWCSYLGE
+1100 MRNHWCSFLGE
-1111 DMDSQLQEK
+1111 DMDSHLQEK

>member
-1 MMTAGESEAGV
+1 MVHEKICRRWKSEQHTQNAGGNQQNSCL
-12 GSEEKNISFIISQL
+12 IISQL
-26 REITGIH
+26 REITGVH

-40 ALRVSNRDI
+40 ALQVSNGDI

-57 DESAREPSYN
+57 DESAREPDYG
-67 AIANEPDNELSRAT
+67 ATATEPDSECSGTTDNHSRS
-81 ANQTRR
+81 
-87 SVIDLANN
+87 SVIDLTGD
-95 EKADLQK
+95 EKEDLQK
-102 AIALSLRESEKLQEE
+102 AIALSLKESNKLQKD
-117 AEVAGENLE
+117 AGIAMENRDP
-126 ANQVGETNTTESKV
+126 NQAGDTNAAESKA
-140 GLKRKRCEVWGDS
+140 GLKRKRCEAWGDS

-162 DNWPVG
+162 DQWPVG

-188 PKFRQLV
+188 PVFRRLV
-195 LNYTVPKNPHENCR
+195 LGYKVPENPHENCR
-209 SHAEQRNL
+209 SRTELRNL

-233 MRKYIDPSNAV
+233 KRKYVDPSNAV

-250 FRSSEAQQDVS
+250 FRSAEAQQDVS

-273 AFQMAANT
+273 SFQLAAST
-281 KNSSKKSQNPMVELF
+281 KNSCKTSQNPMVELF

-323 VNGFDDLHQC
+323 VNGFNDLHEC

-344 TLQSDQSVTSGQE
+344 TLHSDQSVRSGQE

-388 RLEFPHIIYLDRY
+388 KLEFPHIIYMDRY

-415 VKRLKEQ
+415 VKKLKEQ
-422 STVLQQRLE
+422 STVLLQRLE
-431 RYMHYGSGPERY
+431 RYMNYGSGPSRF
-443 PLTDMLQYVWEFT
+443 PLADILQYVWEFAST
-456 KTKPSSVSPT
+456 QPSSIPPT
-466 QDVVGTPPP
+466 QDATIISPPKP
-475 RSQPNTNSASAM
+475 LPDTNVALPMPVSHSELNAELPESASPT
-487 QISSSELPIAKMPET
+487 S
-502 PSPLNTPQAQHA
+502 TPQLQRATL
-514 AVHKPFT
+514 HKPFT
-521 QSRPPMEMPAHP
+521 QTKPPMEMPAHP
-533 APRHITAEELMFFE
+533 APRHITAEELTFLE

-552 WRAEVEQDIADLKDS
+552 WRAEVEHDIADLKNKIIQIKHS
-567 ITQITQSIDQMYMDS
+567 IEQMYTDS
-582 SMCQVPYR
+582 LMCQVPYR

-603 GHYWAYTFDHSQ
+603 GHYWAYIYDHSKKI
-615 NMWLKYN
+615 WLKYN
-622 DVSVAESSWEELQR
+622 DVSVSVSSWEELQR

-647 YCLMYINDNIPQLIA
+647 YCLMYINDNLPQLIA
-662 EGTDA
+662 EIMSVVNITEDTDV
-667 ETGQILEA
+667 ETGQILRS
-675 IHTLPPELR
+675 IHALPLELVEFVR
-684 QYVCEDNQHFMQELE
+684 EDNQHFLQELE
-699 EWNEEQVRKIP
+699 EWNDEQVRKIP
-710 QKELVPAAEVQ
+710 QKELVPMPQVQ
-721 EPAVTLA
+721 EPTDSAT
-728 EEQTVACQ
+728 EEQTVASQ
-736 QNTCSASAKHAIL
+736 QSTCSASAKHAVM
-749 VKEQTAQAIEKA
+749 VKDQTAQAIEKA
-761 ATSYENAG
+761 ATSYENVG
-769 AEAALKEPNTEQE
+769 AEAALKESEPGLE
-782 TKETGEKTAL
+782 TKETKEKS
-792 EPDPEP
+792 EP
-798 EPEPEPEAEV
+798 ELKPEAEQLP
-808 ETEAEAEPELEPEPK
+808 ESEAVSE
-823 QEPTREQEQPESTG
+823 QEEQPEHTG
-837 TQISE
+837 TQITE
-842 VEIPNVGKVMVRHD
+842 VDIPTIGKVQVRHD

-875 AIVKS
+875 AIAKS
-880 REVYDRDGAEAGLIK
+880 RQVYDRDGAEAGLRK

-953 ERSISIMKVAQSKL
+953 ERSISIMKVAQTKL

-989 FRKVSVYLLTGL
+989 FRKVSVYFLTGL

-1034 IDETLIAYYRRKCLL
+1034 VDEALIAFYRRKCLL
-1049 ELNACAADLF
+1049 ELNAYAANLF
-1059 ESGDEN
+1059 ESGSESD
-1065 NVAEG
+1065 VAEG
-1070 LSIMNELVI
+1070 LSIMNDLVI

-1111 DMDSQLQEK
+1111 DMDSHLQEK

-1127 LLDCSA
+1127 LLDCSV

>member
-1 MMTAGESEAGV
+1 MTAGESEAGV
-12 GSEEKNISFIISQL
+12 RSEEKNICFIISQL

-40 ALRVSNRDI
+40 ALQVSNRDI

-57 DESAREPSYN
+57 DESAREPSY
-67 AIANEPDNELSRAT
+67 AAVANQPDNESNGAT
-81 ANQTRR
+81 ANHTRR
-87 SVIDLANN
+87 SVIDLTND

-117 AEVAGENLE
+117 AKVAGENQD
-126 ANQVGETNTTESKV
+126 ANQIGETSATESKV

-162 DNWPVG
+162 DKWPVG

-188 PKFRQLV
+188 PKFRRLV
-195 LNYTVPKNPHENCR
+195 LNYTVPENPHENCR

-226 FALMVAS
+226 FALMAAS
-233 MRKYIDPSNAV
+233 MRKYVDPSNAV

-250 FRSSEAQQDVS
+250 FRSNEAQQDVS

-281 KNSSKKSQNPMVELF
+281 KNSNKKSQNPMVELF

-344 TLQSDQSVTSGQE
+344 TLHSDQSFASGQE

-388 RLEFPHIIYLDRY
+388 KLEFPHIIYMDRY
-401 LHKNKELTR
+401 LYKNKELTR

-422 STVLQQRLE
+422 SMVLQQRLE

-466 QDVVGTPPP
+466 LDVVNTPPT
-475 RSQPNTNSASAM
+475 RSQPNANVASAM
-487 QISSSELPIAKMPET
+487 QISPTDLPIAEMPET
-502 PSPLNTPQAQHA
+502 ASSPSTPQTQRAT
-514 AVHKPFT
+514 VHKPFT
-521 QSRPPMEMPAHP
+521 QSRPHMEMPAHP

-552 WRAEVEQDIADLKDS
+552 WRAEVEQDIAELKDS
-567 ITQITQSIDQMYMDS
+567 ISQISQSIDQMYMDS

-603 GHYWAYTFDHSQ
+603 GHYWAYIFDHSQ

-622 DVSVAESSWEELQR
+622 DISVAESSWEELQR

-662 EGTDA
+662 DDTDA
-667 ETGQILEA
+667 ETGHILEA
-675 IHTLPPELR
+675 VHSLPPELR
-684 QYVCEDNQHFMQELE
+684 QFVCEDNQHFMQELE

-721 EPAVTLA
+721 EAVVPLT

-736 QNTCSASAKHAIL
+736 QNTCSASAKHAVL

-769 AEAALKEPNTEQE
+769 AEAALQE
-782 TKETGEKTAL
+782 
-792 EPDPEP
+792 
-798 EPEPEPEAEV
+798 
-808 ETEAEAEPELEPEPK
+808 EL
-823 QEPTREQEQPESTG
+823 
-837 TQISE
+837 
-842 VEIPNVGKVMVRHD
+842 
-856 ADGYNEEEMLSPAM
+856 LSPAM

-875 AIVKS
+875 AIAKS
-880 REVYDRDGAEAGLIK
+880 RQVYDRDGAEAGLIK

-923 LVYFFQNKASKRVIE
+923 LVYFFQNKANKRVIE

-953 ERSISIMKVAQSKL
+953 ERSISIMKVAQAKL

-1065 NVAEG
+1065 NVTEG
-1070 LSIMNELVI
+1070 LSIMNDLVI

-1111 DMDSQLQEK
+1111 DMDSRLQEK

-1133 EVRILR
+1133 EIRILR

>member
-1 MMTAGESEAGV
+1 MTAGESRAERSV
-12 GSEEKNISFIISQL
+12 DNNKTSCLIISQL
-26 REITGIH
+26 REITGVH
-33 DNRLLQK
+33 NNQLLQK
-40 ALRVSNRDI
+40 AIQISGGDI

-57 DESAREPSYN
+57 GESAREPDDGTS
-67 AIANEPDNELSRAT
+67 ANEAESESSGATDNQSRG
-81 ANQTRR
+81 
-87 SVIDLANN
+87 SVIDLTGD
-95 EKADLQK
+95 EKEDLQK
-102 AIALSLRESEKLQEE
+102 AIALSLRESDKKESGT
-117 AEVAGENLE
+117 AENQDLD
-126 ANQVGETNTTESKV
+126 QVGDVSGGESKA
-140 GLKRKRCEVWGDS
+140 GLKRRRCEAWGDS
-153 PNPHDRKRE
+153 PNPHDRKR
-162 DNWPVG
+162 DDKWPVG

-188 PKFRQLV
+188 PVFRRLV
-195 LNYTVPKNPHENCR
+195 LSYKVPQNLHQACR
-209 SHAEQRNL
+209 SHTELRNL

-233 MRKYIDPSNAV
+233 KRKYADPSSAV
-244 DLLKDA
+244 ELLKDA

-273 AFQMAANT
+273 AFQLTASA
-281 KNSSKKSQNPMVELF
+281 KNLHKKTQNPMVELF

-323 VNGFDDLHQC
+323 VNGFDDLHEC

-344 TLQSDQSVTSGQE
+344 TLHSDQSVRSGQE

-388 RLEFPHIIYLDRY
+388 KLEFPGIVYMDRY

-415 VKRLKEQ
+415 VKKLKEQ

-431 RYMHYGSGPERY
+431 RYLNYGSGRSGF
-443 PLTDMLQYVWEFT
+443 PLADMLQYVWEFAS
-456 KTKPSSVSPT
+456 TKPSIVPPT
-466 QDVVGTPPP
+466 QDTVATSLPKSPPDTSLTLPVQTSLAELTAAEPAEDTGPVGT
-475 RSQPNTNSASAM
+475 
-487 QISSSELPIAKMPET
+487 
-502 PSPLNTPQAQHA
+502 AQLQRA
-514 AVHKPFT
+514 TLHKPFT
-521 QSRPPMEMPAHP
+521 QSNPPMEMPAHP
-533 APRHITAEELMFFE
+533 APRNITAHELAFLD

-552 WRAEVEQDIADLKDS
+552 WRAEVENDITDLKNK
-567 ITQITQSIDQMYMDS
+567 INEIKHSIDQMYTDS
-582 SMCQVPYR
+582 LMCQVPYR

-603 GHYWAYTFDHSQ
+603 GHYWAYIYDHSE

-622 DVSVAESSWEELQR
+622 DLLVAVSSWDELQR

-647 YCLMYINDNIPQLIA
+647 YCLMYINDNLPQLIA
-662 EGTDA
+662 EDTDV
-667 ETGQILEA
+667 ETGQSLRS
-675 IHTLPPELR
+675 IHTLPPELVE
-684 QYVCEDNQHFMQELE
+684 YVREDNRHFMQELE
-699 EWNEEQVRKIP
+699 EWNDEQVRKIP
-710 QKELVPAAEVQ
+710 QKELVAMSAEQ
-721 EPAVTLA
+721 EAGGSTA
-728 EEQTVACQ
+728 EEESVTSQQT
-736 QNTCSASAKHAIL
+736 TCCASAKHAVM
-749 VKEQTAQAIEKA
+749 VKDQTAQAIEKA
-761 ATSYENAG
+761 ATSYENVG
-769 AEAALKEPNTEQE
+769 AKAALKE
-782 TKETGEKTAL
+782 
-792 EPDPEP
+792 
-798 EPEPEPEAEV
+798 
-808 ETEAEAEPELEPEPK
+808 
-823 QEPTREQEQPESTG
+823 
-837 TQISE
+837 
-842 VEIPNVGKVMVRHD
+842 
-856 ADGYNEEEMLSPAM
+856 
-870 QGIIL
+870 
-875 AIVKS
+875 
-880 REVYDRDGAEAGLIK
+880 

-910 KPTPQNDPRLQHV
+910 EPTPQNDPRLQHV
-923 LVYFFQNKASKRVIE
+923 LVYFFQNEASKRVIE

-953 ERSISIMKVAQSKL
+953 ERSISIMKVAQTKL
-967 KLIGPSDMDMQ
+967 NLIGPSDMDMK
-978 EYKEWHEDYSL
+978 EYKEWHDDYSL
-989 FRKVSVYLLTGL
+989 FRKVSVYFLTGL

-1019 YHSNLKLLKNGKNRG
+1019 YHSNLKLLKNGKKRG
-1034 IDETLIAYYRRKCLL
+1034 VDETLIGYYRRKCLL
-1049 ELNACAADLF
+1049 ELNAHAAQLF
-1059 ESGDEN
+1059 ESGNESD
-1065 NVAEG
+1065 VAEG
-1070 LSIMNELVI
+1070 LSIMNDQVI
-1079 PCMHLIVTNELSKED
+1079 PCMHLIVNHELSEED
-1094 LAAVEM
+1094 LGAVEM
-1100 MRNHWCSYLGE
+1100 MRNHWCSFLGE
-1111 DMDSQLQEK
+1111 DMDSHLQEK

>member
-1 MMTAGESEAGV
+1 MTAGESRAERSV
-12 GSEEKNISFIISQL
+12 DNNKTSCLIISQL
-26 REITGIH
+26 REITGVH
-33 DNRLLQK
+33 NNQLLQK
-40 ALRVSNRDI
+40 AIQISGGDI

-57 DESAREPSYN
+57 GESAREPDDGTS
-67 AIANEPDNELSRAT
+67 ANEAESESSGATDNQSRG
-81 ANQTRR
+81 
-87 SVIDLANN
+87 SVIDLTGD
-95 EKADLQK
+95 EKEDLQK
-102 AIALSLRESEKLQEE
+102 AIALSLRESDKKESGT
-117 AEVAGENLE
+117 AEIQDLDQAGD
-126 ANQVGETNTTESKV
+126 VSGGESKA
-140 GLKRKRCEVWGDS
+140 GLKRRRCEAWGDS
-153 PNPHDRKRE
+153 PNPHDRKR
-162 DNWPVG
+162 DDKWPVG

-188 PKFRQLV
+188 PVFRRLV
-195 LNYTVPKNPHENCR
+195 LSYKVPQNLHQACR
-209 SHAEQRNL
+209 SHTELRNL

-233 MRKYIDPSNAV
+233 KRKYADPSSAV
-244 DLLKDA
+244 ELLKDA

-273 AFQMAANT
+273 AFQLTASA
-281 KNSSKKSQNPMVELF
+281 KNLHKKTQNPMVELF

-323 VNGFDDLHQC
+323 VNGFDDLHEC

-344 TLQSDQSVTSGQE
+344 TLHSDQSVRSGQE

-388 RLEFPHIIYLDRY
+388 KLEFPGIVYMDRY

-415 VKRLKEQ
+415 VKKLKEQ

-431 RYMHYGSGPERY
+431 RYLNYGSGRSGF
-443 PLTDMLQYVWEFT
+443 PLADMLQYVWEFAS
-456 KTKPSSVSPT
+456 TKPSIVPPT
-466 QDVVGTPPP
+466 QDTVATSLPKSPPDTSLTLPVQTSLAELTAAEPAEDTGPVGT
-475 RSQPNTNSASAM
+475 
-487 QISSSELPIAKMPET
+487 
-502 PSPLNTPQAQHA
+502 AQLQRA
-514 AVHKPFT
+514 TLHKPFT
-521 QSRPPMEMPAHP
+521 QSNPPMEMPAHP
-533 APRHITAEELMFFE
+533 APRNITAHELAFLD

-552 WRAEVEQDIADLKDS
+552 WRAEVENDITDLKNK
-567 ITQITQSIDQMYMDS
+567 INEIKHSIDQMYTDS
-582 SMCQVPYR
+582 LMCQVPYR

-603 GHYWAYTFDHSQ
+603 GHYWAYIYDHSE

-622 DVSVAESSWEELQR
+622 DLLVAVSSWDELQR

-647 YCLMYINDNIPQLIA
+647 YCLMYINDNLPQLIA
-662 EGTDA
+662 EDTDV
-667 ETGQILEA
+667 ETGQSLRS
-675 IHTLPPELR
+675 IHTLPPELVE
-684 QYVCEDNQHFMQELE
+684 YVREDNRHFMQELE
-699 EWNEEQVRKIP
+699 EWNDEQVRKIP
-710 QKELVPAAEVQ
+710 QKELVAMSAEQ
-721 EPAVTLA
+721 EAGGSTA
-728 EEQTVACQ
+728 EEESVASQQT
-736 QNTCSASAKHAIL
+736 TCCASAKHAVM
-749 VKEQTAQAIEKA
+749 VKDQTAQAIEKA
-761 ATSYENAG
+761 ATSYENVG
-769 AEAALKEPNTEQE
+769 AKAALKE
-782 TKETGEKTAL
+782 
-792 EPDPEP
+792 
-798 EPEPEPEAEV
+798 
-808 ETEAEAEPELEPEPK
+808 
-823 QEPTREQEQPESTG
+823 
-837 TQISE
+837 
-842 VEIPNVGKVMVRHD
+842 
-856 ADGYNEEEMLSPAM
+856 
-870 QGIIL
+870 
-875 AIVKS
+875 
-880 REVYDRDGAEAGLIK
+880 

-910 KPTPQNDPRLQHV
+910 EPTPQNDPRLQHV
-923 LVYFFQNKASKRVIE
+923 LVYFFQNEASKRVIE

-953 ERSISIMKVAQSKL
+953 ERSISIMKVAQAKL
-967 KLIGPSDMDMQ
+967 NLIGPSDMDMK
-978 EYKEWHEDYSL
+978 EYKEWHDDYSL
-989 FRKVSVYLLTGL
+989 FRKVSVYFLTGL

-1019 YHSNLKLLKNGKNRG
+1019 YHSNLKLLKNGKKRG
-1034 IDETLIAYYRRKCLL
+1034 VDETLIGYYRRKCLL
-1049 ELNACAADLF
+1049 ELNAHAAQLF
-1059 ESGDEN
+1059 ESGNESD
-1065 NVAEG
+1065 VAEG
-1070 LSIMNELVI
+1070 LSIMNDQVI
-1079 PCMHLIVTNELSKED
+1079 PCMHLIVNHELSEED
-1094 LAAVEM
+1094 LGAVEM
-1100 MRNHWCSYLGE
+1100 MRNHWCSFLGE
-1111 DMDSQLQEK
+1111 DMDSHLQEK

>member
-1 MMTAGESEAGV
+1 M
-12 GSEEKNISFIISQL
+12 L
-26 REITGIH
+26 
-33 DNRLLQK
+33 
-40 ALRVSNRDI
+40 
-49 NQAVSFLT
+49 FL
-57 DESAREPSYN
+57 SG
-67 AIANEPDNELSRAT
+67 
-81 ANQTRR
+81 
-87 SVIDLANN
+87 VIDLTSD
-95 EKADLQK
+95 EKEDLQK
-102 AIALSLRESEKLQEE
+102 AIALSLRENKKLEKE
-117 AEVAGENLE
+117 AETAAENQDP
-126 ANQVGETNTTESKV
+126 NQVGDTNTGESKA
-140 GLKRKRCEVWGDS
+140 GLKRKRCEAWGDS

-162 DNWPVG
+162 DQWPVG

-195 LNYTVPKNPHENCR
+195 LNYTVSENPHGNCR
-209 SHAEQRNL
+209 NHTEQRNL
-217 AFMQELRCL
+217 AFMQELRYL

-233 MRKYIDPSNAV
+233 KRKYVDPSNAV
-244 DLLKDA
+244 ELLKDA

-273 AFQMAANT
+273 AFQMAASIT
-281 KNSSKKSQNPMVELF
+281 NSHKKSQNPMVELF

-323 VNGFDDLHQC
+323 VNGFNDLHEC

-344 TLQSDQSVTSGQE
+344 TLHSDPSVTSGQE

-388 RLEFPHIIYLDRY
+388 KLEFPHIIYMDRY

-431 RYMHYGSGPERY
+431 RYMNYGSGPDRF
-443 PLTDMLQYVWEFT
+443 PLADMLQYVWEFT
-456 KTKPSSVSPT
+456 KTKPSCVPPT
-466 QDVVGTPPP
+466 QDIAGTPTTPP
-475 RSQPNTNSASAM
+475 TRSHPNANMASAM
-487 QISSSELPIAKMPET
+487 QISSSESPITETPET
-502 PSPLNTPQAQHA
+502 ASPASTLQPQRAT
-514 AVHKPFT
+514 VHKPFT
-521 QSRPPMEMPAHP
+521 QTRPPMEMPAHP
-533 APRHITAEELMFFE
+533 APRHITAEELNFLE

-552 WRAEVEQDIADLKDS
+552 WRAEVEHDIADLKDS
-567 ITQITQSIDQMYMDS
+567 ITQIAQSIEQMYSDS
-582 SMCQVPYR
+582 LMCQVPYR

-603 GHYWAYTFDHSQ
+603 GHYWAYIYDHSQ

-622 DVSVAESSWEELQR
+622 DVSVAESSWEELQQ

-647 YCLMYINDNIPQLIA
+647 YCLMYIDDNLPQLIA
-662 EGTDA
+662 EDTDV
-667 ETGQILEA
+667 ETGQILKA
-675 IHTLPPELR
+675 IHALPPELR
-684 QYVCEDNQHFMQELE
+684 QYVREDNRHFMQELD

-721 EPAVTLA
+721 EPPVTLTK
-728 EEQTVACQ
+728 EQTVACQ
-736 QNTCSASAKHAIL
+736 QSTCSASAKHAVM

-769 AEAALKEPNTEQE
+769 AEAALKE
-782 TKETGEKTAL
+782 
-792 EPDPEP
+792 
-798 EPEPEPEAEV
+798 
-808 ETEAEAEPELEPEPK
+808 
-823 QEPTREQEQPESTG
+823 
-837 TQISE
+837 
-842 VEIPNVGKVMVRHD
+842 
-856 ADGYNEEEMLSPAM
+856 
-870 QGIIL
+870 
-875 AIVKS
+875 
-880 REVYDRDGAEAGLIK
+880 

-1034 IDETLIAYYRRKCLL
+1034 IDEMLIAYYRRKCLL
-1049 ELNACAADLF
+1049 ELNARAADLF

-1065 NVAEG
+1065 DVAEG
-1070 LSIMNELVI
+1070 LSIMNDLVI

-1111 DMDSQLQEK
+1111 DMDSRLQEK

>member
-1 MMTAGESEAGV
+1 MTAGESRAERSGDNNKT
-12 GSEEKNISFIISQL
+12 SCLIISQL
-26 REITGIH
+26 REITGVH
-33 DNRLLQK
+33 DNQLLQK
-40 ALRVSNRDI
+40 AIQISGGDI

-57 DESAREPSYN
+57 GESAREPDDGSS
-67 AIANEPDNELSRAT
+67 ANEAESESSGATDNQSRG
-81 ANQTRR
+81 
-87 SVIDLANN
+87 SVIDLTGD
-95 EKADLQK
+95 EKEDLQK
-102 AIALSLRESEKLQEE
+102 AIALSLRDSDKKESGT
-117 AEVAGENLE
+117 AENQDPDQAGD
-126 ANQVGETNTTESKV
+126 VSGGESKA
-140 GLKRKRCEVWGDS
+140 GLKRRRCEAWGDS

-162 DNWPVG
+162 DKWPVG

-188 PKFRQLV
+188 PVFRRLV
-195 LNYTVPKNPHENCR
+195 LSYKVPQNLHQACR
-209 SHAEQRNL
+209 SHTELRNL

-233 MRKYIDPSNAV
+233 IRKYADPSSAV
-244 DLLKDA
+244 ELLKDA

-273 AFQMAANT
+273 AFQLTASA
-281 KNSSKKSQNPMVELF
+281 KNVHKKTQNPMVELF

-323 VNGFDDLHQC
+323 VNGFDDLHEC

-344 TLQSDQSVTSGQE
+344 TLHSDQSVRSGQE

-388 RLEFPHIIYLDRY
+388 KLEFPGIVYMDRY

-415 VKRLKEQ
+415 VKKLKEQ
-422 STVLQQRLE
+422 SMVLQQRLE
-431 RYMHYGSGPERY
+431 RYLNYGSGRSGF
-443 PLTDMLQYVWEFT
+443 PLADMLQYVWEFAS
-456 KTKPSSVSPT
+456 TKPSIVPPT
-466 QDVVGTPPP
+466 QDTVTTSFPKSPPDTSLTLPVQTSLAELTATEPTEGTGPVGT
-475 RSQPNTNSASAM
+475 
-487 QISSSELPIAKMPET
+487 
-502 PSPLNTPQAQHA
+502 AQLQRA
-514 AVHKPFT
+514 TLHKPFT
-521 QSRPPMEMPAHP
+521 QSNPPMETPAHP
-533 APRHITAEELMFFE
+533 APRNITAQELAFLD

-552 WRAEVEQDIADLKDS
+552 WRAEVENDITDLKNK
-567 ITQITQSIDQMYMDS
+567 INAIKHSIDQMYTDS
-582 SMCQVPYR
+582 LMCQVPYR

-603 GHYWAYTFDHSQ
+603 GHYWAYIYDHSE
-615 NMWLKYN
+615 NSWLKYN
-622 DVSVAESSWEELQR
+622 DLLVAVSSWDELQR

-647 YCLMYINDNIPQLIA
+647 YCLMYINDNLPQLIA
-662 EGTDA
+662 EDTDV
-667 ETGQILEA
+667 ETGQSLRS
-675 IHTLPPELR
+675 IHTLPPELVE
-684 QYVCEDNQHFMQELE
+684 YVREDNRHFRQELE
-699 EWNEEQVRKIP
+699 EWNDEQVRKIP
-710 QKELVPAAEVQ
+710 QKELVAMSAEQEAGGSAAE
-721 EPAVTLA
+721 
-728 EEQTVACQ
+728 EESVASQQT
-736 QNTCSASAKHAIL
+736 TCCASAKHAVM
-749 VKEQTAQAIEKA
+749 VKDQTAQAIEKA
-761 ATSYENAG
+761 ATSYENVG
-769 AEAALKEPNTEQE
+769 AKAALKE
-782 TKETGEKTAL
+782 
-792 EPDPEP
+792 
-798 EPEPEPEAEV
+798 
-808 ETEAEAEPELEPEPK
+808 
-823 QEPTREQEQPESTG
+823 
-837 TQISE
+837 
-842 VEIPNVGKVMVRHD
+842 
-856 ADGYNEEEMLSPAM
+856 
-870 QGIIL
+870 
-875 AIVKS
+875 
-880 REVYDRDGAEAGLIK
+880 

-910 KPTPQNDPRLQHV
+910 EPTPQNDPRLQHV

-953 ERSISIMKVAQSKL
+953 ERSISIMKVAQTKL
-967 KLIGPSDMDMQ
+967 NLIGPSDMDMK
-978 EYKEWHEDYSL
+978 EYKEWHNDYSL
-989 FRKVSVYLLTGL
+989 FRKVSVYFLTGL

-1019 YHSNLKLLKNGKNRG
+1019 YHSNLKLLKNGKKRG
-1034 IDETLIAYYRRKCLL
+1034 VDETLIGYYRRKCLL
-1049 ELNACAADLF
+1049 ELNVHAAQLF
-1059 ESGDEN
+1059 ESGNESD
-1065 NVAEG
+1065 VAEG
-1070 LSIMNELVI
+1070 LSIMNDQVI
-1079 PCMHLIVTNELSKED
+1079 PCMHLIVNHELSEED
-1094 LAAVEM
+1094 LGAVEM
-1100 MRNHWCSYLGE
+1100 MRNHWCSFLGE
-1111 DMDSQLQEK
+1111 DMDSHLQEK

>member
-1 MMTAGESEAGV
+1 MTAGESRPEQTG
-12 GSEEKNISFIISQL
+12 EEKNSCLIISQL
-26 REITGIH
+26 REITGVH

-40 ALRVSNRDI
+40 ALQVSNGDI

-57 DESAREPSYN
+57 DESAREPDYG
-67 AIANEPDNELSRAT
+67 ATATEPDSECSGTTDNHSRS
-81 ANQTRR
+81 
-87 SVIDLANN
+87 SVIDLTGD
-95 EKADLQK
+95 EKEDLQK
-102 AIALSLRESEKLQEE
+102 AIALSLKESNKLQKE
-117 AEVAGENLE
+117 AGIAVENQDPSQAGD
-126 ANQVGETNTTESKV
+126 ANAAESKA

-162 DNWPVG
+162 DQWPVG

-188 PKFRQLV
+188 PVFRRLV
-195 LNYTVPKNPHENCR
+195 LSYKVPENPHENCR
-209 SHAEQRNL
+209 SRTELRNL

-233 MRKYIDPSNAV
+233 KRKYVDPSNAV

-250 FRSSEAQQDVS
+250 FRSAEAQQQDVS

-273 AFQMAANT
+273 SFQLAAST
-281 KNSSKKSQNPMVELF
+281 KNSCKTTQNPMVELF

-323 VNGFDDLHQC
+323 VNGFNDLHEC

-344 TLQSDQSVTSGQE
+344 TLHSDQSVRSGQE

-388 RLEFPHIIYLDRY
+388 KLEFPHIIYMDRY

-415 VKRLKEQ
+415 VKKLKEQ
-422 STVLQQRLE
+422 SAVLLQRLE
-431 RYMHYGSGPERY
+431 RYMNYGSGPSRF
-443 PLTDMLQYVWEFT
+443 PLADMLQYVWEFAST
-456 KTKPSSVSPT
+456 QPSSMPPT
-466 QDVVGTPPP
+466 QDATITSPPKP
-475 RSQPNTNSASAM
+475 QPDTNVALPMPVSHSELTNAELPESASPT
-487 QISSSELPIAKMPET
+487 S
-502 PSPLNTPQAQHA
+502 TPQLQRATL
-514 AVHKPFT
+514 HKPFT
-521 QSRPPMEMPAHP
+521 QTKPPMEMPAHP
-533 APRHITAEELMFFE
+533 APRHITAEELTFLE

-552 WRAEVEQDIADLKDS
+552 WRAEVEHDIADLKNK
-567 ITQITQSIDQMYMDS
+567 ITQIKHSIEQMYTDS
-582 SMCQVPYR
+582 LMCQVPYR

-603 GHYWAYTFDHSQ
+603 GHYWAYIYDHSKKI
-615 NMWLKYN
+615 WLKYN
-622 DVSVAESSWEELQR
+622 DVSVSVSSWEELQR

-647 YCLMYINDNIPQLIA
+647 YCLMYINDNLPQLIA
-662 EGTDA
+662 EDTDV
-667 ETGQILEA
+667 ETGQILRS
-675 IHTLPPELR
+675 IHALPPELVEF
-684 QYVCEDNQHFMQELE
+684 VCEDNRHFLQELE
-699 EWNEEQVRKIP
+699 EWNDEQVRKIP
-710 QKELVPAAEVQ
+710 QKELVPMPQVQ
-721 EPAVTLA
+721 EPTGSAT
-728 EEQTVACQ
+728 EEQTVASQ
-736 QNTCSASAKHAIL
+736 QSTCSASAKHAVM
-749 VKEQTAQAIEKA
+749 VKDQTAQAIEKA
-761 ATSYENAG
+761 ATSYENVG
-769 AEAALKEPNTEQE
+769 AEAALKE
-782 TKETGEKTAL
+782 
-792 EPDPEP
+792 
-798 EPEPEPEAEV
+798 
-808 ETEAEAEPELEPEPK
+808 
-823 QEPTREQEQPESTG
+823 
-837 TQISE
+837 
-842 VEIPNVGKVMVRHD
+842 
-856 ADGYNEEEMLSPAM
+856 
-870 QGIIL
+870 
-875 AIVKS
+875 
-880 REVYDRDGAEAGLIK
+880 

-953 ERSISIMKVAQSKL
+953 ERSISIMKVAQTKL

-989 FRKVSVYLLTGL
+989 FRKVSVYFLTGL

-1034 IDETLIAYYRRKCLL
+1034 VDEALIAFYRRKCLL
-1049 ELNACAADLF
+1049 ELNAYAANLF
-1059 ESGDEN
+1059 ESGSESD
-1065 NVAEG
+1065 VAEG
-1070 LSIMNELVI
+1070 LSIMNDLVI

-1111 DMDSQLQEK
+1111 DMDSHLQEK

-1127 LLDCSA
+1127 LLDCSV

>member
-1 MMTAGESEAGV
+1 MTAGESEAGV
-12 GSEEKNISFIISQL
+12 RSEEKNICFIISQL

-40 ALRVSNRDI
+40 ALQVSNRDI

-57 DESAREPSYN
+57 DESAREPSYA
-67 AIANEPDNELSRAT
+67 AIANQPDNESNGAT

-87 SVIDLANN
+87 SVIDLTND

-117 AEVAGENLE
+117 AKVAEENQD
-126 ANQVGETNTTESKV
+126 ANQIGETNATESKV

-162 DNWPVG
+162 DKWPVG

-188 PKFRQLV
+188 PKFRRLV
-195 LNYTVPKNPHENCR
+195 LNYIVPENPHENCR
-209 SHAEQRNL
+209 SHTEQRNL

-233 MRKYIDPSNAV
+233 MRKYVDPSNAV

-250 FRSSEAQQDVS
+250 FRSNEAQQDVS

-281 KNSSKKSQNPMVELF
+281 TNSNKKSQNPMVELF

-333 LEGAMVVGEIE
+333 LEGAVVVGEIE
-344 TLQSDQSVTSGQE
+344 TLHSDQSFASGQE

-388 RLEFPHIIYLDRY
+388 KLEFPHIIYMDRY
-401 LHKNKELTR
+401 LYKNKELTR

-466 QDVVGTPPP
+466 QDVVNTPST
-475 RSQPNTNSASAM
+475 RSQPNANVASAM
-487 QISSSELPIAKMPET
+487 QISSTELPIAEMPET
-502 PSPLNTPQAQHA
+502 ASSPSTPQTQRAT
-514 AVHKPFT
+514 VHKPFT

-552 WRAEVEQDIADLKDS
+552 WRAEVEQDIAELKDS
-567 ITQITQSIDQMYMDS
+567 ITQISQSIDQMYIDS

-603 GHYWAYTFDHSQ
+603 GHYWAYIFDHSQ

-622 DVSVAESSWEELQR
+622 DISVAESSWEELQR

-662 EGTDA
+662 DDTHA
-667 ETGQILEA
+667 ETGHILEA
-675 IHTLPPELR
+675 IHSLPPELR

-710 QKELVPAAEVQ
+710 QKELVPATGVQ
-721 EPAVTLA
+721 EAAVPLT

-736 QNTCSASAKHAIL
+736 QNTCSASAKHAVL

-769 AEAALKEPNTEQE
+769 AEAALQE
-782 TKETGEKTAL
+782 VHKYNEG
-792 EPDPEP
+792 
-798 EPEPEPEAEV
+798 
-808 ETEAEAEPELEPEPK
+808 
-823 QEPTREQEQPESTG
+823 G
-837 TQISE
+837 T
-842 VEIPNVGKVMVRHD
+842 GKVEAHWTLRYGHAGV
-856 ADGYNEEEMLSPAM
+856 
-870 QGIIL
+870 QG
-875 AIVKS
+875 
-880 REVYDRDGAEAGLIK
+880 
-895 AFHEEY
+895 
-901 SRLFDLAKD
+901 
-910 KPTPQNDPRLQHV
+910 
-923 LVYFFQNKASKRVIE
+923 
-938 RTLLEQFAD
+938 
-947 KNLSYD
+947 
-953 ERSISIMKVAQSKL
+953 
-967 KLIGPSDMDMQ
+967 
-978 EYKEWHEDYSL
+978 EWHEDYSL

-1070 LSIMNELVI
+1070 LSIMNDLVI

-1111 DMDSQLQEK
+1111 DMDSRLQEK

-1133 EVRILR
+1133 EIRILR

>member
-40 ALRVSNRDI
+40 ALQVSNRDI

-67 AIANEPDNELSRAT
+67 AIANEPDESSRAT

-126 ANQVGETNTTESKV
+126 ANQAGEANTTENKV

-344 TLQSDQSVTSGQE
+344 TLHSDQSVTSGQE

-466 QDVVGTPPP
+466 QDVVGTPQP

-502 PSPLNTPQAQHA
+502 PPLNTPQAQHA

-662 EGTDA
+662 EGTDI

-721 EPAVTLA
+721 EPAVTFT

-769 AEAALKEPNTEQE
+769 AEAALKESNTEQE
-782 TKETGEKTAL
+782 TKETGEKTEL
-792 EPDPEP
+792 EPESKPDPEP
-798 EPEPEPEAEV
+798 EPEA
-808 ETEAEAEPELEPEPK
+808 EAEAEPELEPEPEPK

-856 ADGYNEEEMLSPAM
+856 ADGYNEE
-870 QGIIL
+870 
-875 AIVKS
+875 
-880 REVYDRDGAEAGLIK
+880 

-1001 ECYQNGKCRES
+1001 ECYQNGRCRES

-1111 DMDSQLQEK
+1111 DMDSRLQEK

>member
-1 MMTAGESEAGV
+1 MTAGESEPGASG
-12 GSEEKNISFIISQL
+12 EEKNICFIINQL

-40 ALRVSNRDI
+40 ALQVSNRDV

-57 DESAREPSYN
+57 DESAREPGYGATAS
-67 AIANEPDNELSRAT
+67 EPDNKSSGAT
-81 ANQTRR
+81 GSLPRG
-87 SVIDLANN
+87 SVIDLTND
-95 EKADLQK
+95 EKEDLQK
-102 AIALSLRESEKLQEE
+102 AIALSLRESEKLQKE
-117 AEVAGENLE
+117 AEIAAENQDTNQAGD
-126 ANQVGETNTTESKV
+126 TNASESKV

-162 DNWPVG
+162 DKWPVG

-188 PKFRQLV
+188 PEFRRLV
-195 LNYTVPKNPHENCR
+195 LNYTIPENPQENCR

-233 MRKYIDPSNAV
+233 KRKYIDPSNAV

-273 AFQMAANT
+273 AFQMATNR
-281 KNSSKKSQNPMVELF
+281 KNSHKKSQNPMVELF

-323 VNGFDDLHQC
+323 VNGFNDLHEC

-344 TLQSDQSVTSGQE
+344 TLHSDQSVTSGQE

-388 RLEFPHIIYLDRY
+388 KLEFPHIIYMDRY

-410 SRREE
+410 NRREE

-422 STVLQQRLE
+422 STALQQRLE
-431 RYMHYGSGPERY
+431 RYMNYGSGPERY
-443 PLTDMLQYVWEFT
+443 PLADMLQYVWEFT
-456 KTKPSSVSPT
+456 KTKPSCVPPT
-466 QDVVGTPPP
+466 QDIVGTLPTPAT
-475 RSQPNTNSASAM
+475 RCHPNTASGM
-487 QISSSELPIAKMPET
+487 QISSSESLIAETPET
-502 PSPLNTPQAQHA
+502 TRPPSTPQPPHA
-514 AVHKPFT
+514 TVHKPFT
-521 QSRPPMEMPAHP
+521 QTRPPMEMQAHP
-533 APRHITAEELMFFE
+533 APRHITAEELKFFE

-552 WRAEVEQDIADLKDS
+552 WRTEVEHDIADLKDS
-567 ITQITQSIDQMYMDS
+567 ITQISQSVEQMYMDS
-582 SMCQVPYR
+582 LVCQVPYR

-603 GHYWAYTFDHSQ
+603 GHYWAYIYDHSQ
-615 NMWLKYN
+615 SMWLKYN

-647 YCLMYINDNIPQLIA
+647 YCLMYINDNLPQLIA
-662 EGTDA
+662 EDTDV
-667 ETGQILEA
+667 ETGQILKA
-675 IHTLPPELR
+675 IHALPPELR
-684 QYVCEDNQHFMQELE
+684 QYVREDNQHFIQELD

-710 QKELVPAAEVQ
+710 QKELIATEEVQ
-721 EPAVTLA
+721 EPVVTLK
-728 EEQTVACQ
+728 EEEVVTCQ
-736 QNTCSASAKHAIL
+736 QNTCSVSAKHAAM

-761 ATSYENAG
+761 ATSYQSAG
-769 AEAALKEPNTEQE
+769 AEAALKE
-782 TKETGEKTAL
+782 
-792 EPDPEP
+792 
-798 EPEPEPEAEV
+798 
-808 ETEAEAEPELEPEPK
+808 
-823 QEPTREQEQPESTG
+823 
-837 TQISE
+837 
-842 VEIPNVGKVMVRHD
+842 
-856 ADGYNEEEMLSPAM
+856 
-870 QGIIL
+870 
-875 AIVKS
+875 
-880 REVYDRDGAEAGLIK
+880 

-923 LVYFFQNKASKRVIE
+923 LIYFFQNKASKRVIE

-1034 IDETLIAYYRRKCLL
+1034 IDDTLIAYYRRKCLL

-1059 ESGDEN
+1059 ESGNEN
-1065 NVAEG
+1065 DVAEG
-1070 LSIMNELVI
+1070 FSIMNDMVI
-1079 PCMHLIVTNELSKED
+1079 PCMHLIVTNELAKED

-1111 DMDSQLQEK
+1111 DMDSRLQEK